1 MKKSLVTLSCVTA
14 LAIISV
20 QQVPSNVFA
29 DETQLVNYVDKDV
42 EVFDGSIYEGA
53 PAPKLNST
61 QNILKDHVTEIQQAP
76 SMKYIHGDGSD
87 MRNVNHDGKLQA
99 PVVLILFEKKN
110 GSISALSGAFVG
122 NRTILTCAH
131 GMLTNQGGNSFDDV
145 VSMKLVIGS
154 NSAVNYGVAGQ
165 PGSYSGTSGWT
176 IDLPKDKVKFF
187 NQQGFSSRPSDGKG
201 TGISWHNDIT
211 AIQTDFNI
219 SLFLKSKGYK
229 NTDFLFLPD
238 GPQTSFQSGKT
249 LQFNGYP
256 APIGPSNVDYQK
268 LKQQIVHGKLYNGT
282 TNRTNNR
289 GTIKYND
296 GSIANNQIEYDQ
308 SVIGGFSGSTMTDEN
323 GTVIGVLQYALDGDG
338 GHGGGT
344 LLDQTTLD
352 WIKGKVKEN
361 QQTGWAQVQGS
372 SDRYYFDA
380 NNGGHFLKN
389 TTRNIG
395 DRKYQFANDGKATDI
410 GPAYTAPNLNDL
422 KAAREASRSTVDEA
436 AKLPIAEI
444 DQYADQ
450 NLANRLKAAK
460 TNLDTIVKDADALIA
475 MKDSD
480 MEAANLQQS
489 RVDQSKND
497 LNSKV
502 EEMKKVLE
510 DFKNAKTKELE
521 KLNASISKASEAL
534 KLEGFNASDTN
545 KDQSLAEKVNKSK
558 DALSKEVEA
567 ANSVKS
573 KAPMFKTS
581 ETDTSKI
588 DAATKDLTDAFN
600 AWKASKVEADKTNL
614 TKAIDL
620 AEKSLDFKADKT
632 YTAESKKSFEDAKS
646 ALENALAKSKEVAK
660 SEIVKSD
667 QSKVDES
674 AKTLVDARNAF
685 ELAKSKLT
693 EVTKTSIDT
702 KKDDVKKDETKKDE
716 TKKDEVKKD
725 EVKKDDVKKDE
736 TKPSTDVKKDEV
748 KKDEVKKDE
757 SKPSTDVKKDEV
769 KKDEVKKDEVK
780 KDEVKTKPSTDV
792 KKDDVK
798 TTPSIESKKDEVKK
812 DDVKK
817 DEVKKDEVKKDD
829 SIGSS
834 KKDEVKKVES
844 IKSSSDSK
852 DDKKTDETKSSSDE
866 VKKTGSIESSKK
878 EEAKKDEVKK
888 DDSKKDEAK
897 KDEVKK
903 DDSKKDE
910 AKKDEVKKDEVKKT
924 SNSLSADQSSK
935 SGKTASSKYADTN
948 EADSATAKIFG
959 SIGLSAVIAAVSAF
973 ILNRKRS
980 TKE

>member
-29 DETQLVNYVDKDV
+29 DETQLVNYVNKDV

-53 PAPKLNST
+53 PAPRLKST

-110 GSISALSGAFVG
+110 GSVSALSGAFVG

-187 NQQGFSSRPSDGKG
+187 NQQGFSSRPEDGKG
-201 TGISWHNDIT
+201 TGIRWHNDIT

-229 NTDFLFLPD
+229 NTDFLYLPD

-289 GTIKYND
+289 GTIRYND
-296 GSIANNQIEYDQ
+296 GSVSNNQIEYDQ

-361 QQTGWAQVQGS
+361 QQTGWAQVEGS
-372 SDRYYFDA
+372 QDRYYFDA

-422 KAAREASRSTVDEA
+422 KSAREASRSTVDEA

-444 DQYADQ
+444 DQYTDQ

-475 MKDSD
+475 MKEAD
-480 MEAANLQQS
+480 MEAANLQQQ

-534 KLEGFNASDTN
+534 KLEGFNASDAN
-545 KDQSLAEKVNKSK
+545 KDQSLAEKVNKAK
-558 DALSKEVEA
+558 DVLSKQVEA

-646 ALENALAKSKEVAK
+646 ALANALAKSKEVAK

-674 AKTLVDARNAF
+674 AKSLVDARNAF
-685 ELAKSKLT
+685 ELSKSKLT

-702 KKDDVKKDETKKDE
+702 
-716 TKKDEVKKD
+716 
-725 EVKKDDVKKDE
+725 KKDDVKKDE

-757 SKPSTDVKKDEV
+757 VKKDESKPSTDVKKDEVKKDEV

-812 DDVKK
+812 DEVKKDDVKK
-817 DEVKKDEVKKDD
+817 DEVKKDDVKKDEVKKDD

-852 DDKKTDETKSSSDE
+852 EDKKTDETKSSSDE
-866 VKKTGSIESSKK
+866 VKKTESIESSKK
-878 EEAKKDEVKK
+878 
-888 DDSKKDEAK
+888 DD
-897 KDEVKK
+897 V
-903 DDSKKDE
+903 
-910 AKKDEVKKDEVKKT
+910 KKDEVKKDEVKKT
-924 SNSLSADQSSK
+924 SNSSSADQSSK

-973 ILNRKRS
+973 ILNRKKS

>member
-14 LAIISV
+14 LAIILV

-29 DETQLVNYVDKDV
+29 DETQLVNYVNKDV
-42 EVFDGSIYEGA
+42 EVFDGSIYEGE
-53 PAPKLNST
+53 PAPRLKST

-99 PVVLILFEKKN
+99 PVVLILFEKRN
-110 GSISALSGAFVG
+110 GTVSALSGAFVG

-131 GMLTNQGGNSFDDV
+131 GLLTNQGGNSFDDV
-145 VSMKLVIGS
+145 VSIKLVIGS

-187 NQQGFSSRPSDGKG
+187 NQQGFSSRPSDDKG

-289 GTIKYND
+289 GTIRYND
-296 GSIANNQIEYDQ
+296 GSVSNNQIEYDQ

-380 NNGGHFLKN
+380 DNGGHFLKN

-395 DRKYQFANDGKATDI
+395 DRKYQFANDGKATDV

-436 AKLPIAEI
+436 AKLPLAEI

-460 TNLDTIVKDADALIA
+460 TNLDTIVKDADVLIA
-475 MKDSD
+475 MKEAD
-480 MEAANLQQS
+480 MESANLQQS

-510 DFKNAKTKELE
+510 DFRNAKTKELE
-521 KLNASISKASEAL
+521 KLNSSISKASEAL

-545 KDQSLAEKVNKSK
+545 KDQSLADKVNKAK
-558 DALSKEVEA
+558 DALSKQVES
-567 ANSVKS
+567 ANSVKA

-600 AWKASKVEADKTNL
+600 AWKTSKVEADKTNL

-646 ALENALAKSKEVAK
+646 ALANALAKSKEVAK

-702 KKDDVKKDETKKDE
+702 KKDDVKKDETKPSTDV
-716 TKKDEVKKD
+716 KKDEVKKD

-769 KKDEVKKDEVK
+769 KKDEVKKD
-780 KDEVKTKPSTDV
+780 D
-792 KKDDVK
+792 
-798 TTPSIESKKDEVKK
+798 
-812 DDVKK
+812 
-817 DEVKKDEVKKDD
+817 VKKDD

-888 DDSKKDEAK
+888 D
-897 KDEVKK
+897 
-903 DDSKKDE
+903 
-910 AKKDEVKKDEVKKT
+910 EVKKDEVKKT

-973 ILNRKRS
+973 VLNRKKS

>member
-29 DETQLVNYVDKDV
+29 DETQLVNYVNKDV
-42 EVFDGSIYEGA
+42 EVFDGSIYEGE
-53 PAPKLNST
+53 PAPKLKST

-99 PVVLILFEKKN
+99 PVVLILFEKRN
-110 GSISALSGAFVG
+110 GTVSALSGAFVG

-289 GTIKYND
+289 GTIRYND
-296 GSIANNQIEYDQ
+296 GSVSNNQIEYDQ

-422 KAAREASRSTVDEA
+422 KSAREASRSTVDEA
-436 AKLPIAEI
+436 AKLPLAEI

-450 NLANRLKAAK
+450 NLADRLKAAK

-475 MKDSD
+475 MKEAD

-497 LNSKV
+497 LNAKV

-521 KLNASISKASEAL
+521 KLNASIGKASEAL
-534 KLEGFNASDTN
+534 KLEGFNASDAN
-545 KDQSLAEKVNKSK
+545 KDQSLADKVNKAK
-558 DALSKEVEA
+558 DALSKQVES
-567 ANSVKS
+567 ANSVKA

-614 TKAIDL
+614 TKSIDL

-646 ALENALAKSKEVAK
+646 ALSNALTKSKEVAK

-693 EVTKTSIDT
+693 EVTKPSIDT
-702 KKDDVKKDETKKDE
+702 KKDD
-716 TKKDEVKKD
+716 
-725 EVKKDDVKKDE
+725 VKKDDVKKDE

-757 SKPSTDVKKDEV
+757 VKKDEVKKDDVKKDDVKTTPSTDVKKDEVKKDEV

-812 DDVKK
+812 DEVKKDDVKK
-817 DEVKKDEVKKDD
+817 DEVKKDDVKKDEVKKDD

-852 DDKKTDETKSSSDE
+852 EDKKTDETKSSSDE
-866 VKKTGSIESSKK
+866 VKKTESIESSKK
-878 EEAKKDEVKK
+878 
-888 DDSKKDEAK
+888 DD
-897 KDEVKK
+897 V
-903 DDSKKDE
+903 
-910 AKKDEVKKDEVKKT
+910 KKDEVKKDEVKKT
-924 SNSLSADQSSK
+924 SNSSSADQSSK

-973 ILNRKRS
+973 ILNRKKS

>member
-29 DETQLVNYVDKDV
+29 DETQLVNYVNKDV
-42 EVFDGSIYEGA
+42 EVFDGSIYEGE
-53 PAPKLNST
+53 PAPRLKST

-110 GSISALSGAFVG
+110 GSVSALSGAFVG

-131 GMLTNQGGNSFDDV
+131 GLLTNQGGNSFDDV

-165 PGSYSGTSGWT
+165 PNSYSGTSGWT

-201 TGISWHNDIT
+201 TGIRWHNDISV
-211 AIQTDFNI
+211 IQTDFNI

-238 GPQTSFQSGKT
+238 GPQTTFQSGKT

-289 GTIKYND
+289 GTIRYND
-296 GSIANNQIEYDQ
+296 GSVANNQIEYDQ
-308 SVIGGFSGSTMTDEN
+308 SVVGGFSGSTMTDEN
-323 GTVIGVLQYALDGDG
+323 GTVIGVLQYALDGEG

-344 LLDQTTLD
+344 LLDQTTLN

-380 NNGGHFLKN
+380 DNGGHFLKN

-395 DRKYQFANDGKATDI
+395 DRKYQFANDGKATDV

-422 KAAREASRSTVDEA
+422 KSAREASRSTVDEA

-460 TNLDTIVKDADALIA
+460 TNLDTIVKDTDALIA
-475 MKDSD
+475 MKEAD
-480 MEAANLQQS
+480 MEAADLQQS

-497 LNSKV
+497 LNAKV

-510 DFKNAKTKELE
+510 DFRNAKTKELE
-521 KLNASISKASEAL
+521 KLNASIGKASEAL
-534 KLEGFNASDTN
+534 KLEGFNASDAN
-545 KDQSLAEKVNKSK
+545 KDQSLADKVNKAK
-558 DALSKEVEA
+558 DALSKQVEA
-567 ANSVKS
+567 ANAVKA

-632 YTAESKKSFEDAKS
+632 YTADSKKAFEDARS
-646 ALENALAKSKEVAK
+646 ALTDALNKSKELSKAEV
-660 SEIVKSD
+660 VKSD

-674 AKTLVDARNAF
+674 TKSLVDARNAF

-693 EVTKTSIDT
+693 EVTKPST
-702 KKDDVKKDETKKDE
+702 
-716 TKKDEVKKD
+716 
-725 EVKKDDVKKDE
+725 DVKKDE

-748 KKDEVKKDE
+748 KKDQT
-757 SKPSTDVKKDEV
+757 KPSTDVKKDEV
-769 KKDEVKKDEVK
+769 KKTDEIKKDQTKPSTDVKKDEVK
-780 KDEVKTKPSTDV
+780 KTDEIKKDDVKKTDEVKKDQTKPSTDVKKDEVKKTDDIKKVESIDASKDSKKDSKIEETKPSTDV

-798 TTPSIESKKDEVKK
+798 NDESDKTKSSSDEVKKTDEVKKDESKKDDVKKDDVKKDEVKK

-817 DEVKKDEVKKDD
+817 DEVKK
-829 SIGSS
+829 
-834 KKDEVKKVES
+834 
-844 IKSSSDSK
+844 
-852 DDKKTDETKSSSDE
+852 
-866 VKKTGSIESSKK
+866 
-878 EEAKKDEVKK
+878 
-888 DDSKKDEAK
+888 
-897 KDEVKK
+897 
-903 DDSKKDE
+903 
-910 AKKDEVKKDEVKKT
+910 T
-924 SNSLSADQSSK
+924 SNSSSTNQSSNSSK
-935 SGKTASSKYADTN
+935 NTSKYADTN
-948 EADSATAKIFG
+948 ESDSNLTKIFG
-959 SIGLSAVIAAVSAF
+959 SIGLASVIAAVSAF
-973 ILNRKRS
+973 ILNRKKS
-980 TKE
+980 SEE

>member
-29 DETQLVNYVDKDV
+29 DETQLVNYVNKDV

-53 PAPKLNST
+53 PAPKLKST

-110 GSISALSGAFVG
+110 GTVSALSGAFVG

-289 GTIKYND
+289 GTIRYND
-296 GSIANNQIEYDQ
+296 GSVSNNQIEYDQ

-422 KAAREASRSTVDEA
+422 KSAREASRSTVDEA

-460 TNLDTIVKDADALIA
+460 TNLDTIVKDADSLIA
-475 MKDSD
+475 MKEAD
-480 MEAANLQQS
+480 MEAANLQQQ

-497 LNSKV
+497 LNAKV

-521 KLNASISKASEAL
+521 KLNASIGKASEAL
-534 KLEGFNASDTN
+534 KLEGFNASDAN
-545 KDQSLAEKVNKSK
+545 KDQSLADKVNKAK
-558 DALSKEVEA
+558 DALSKQVEA

-620 AEKSLDFKADKT
+620 AEKSLDFKADKA

-646 ALENALAKSKEVAK
+646 ALANALTKSKEVAK

-702 KKDDVKKDETKKDE
+702 KKDDVKKDETK
-716 TKKDEVKKD
+716 
-725 EVKKDDVKKDE
+725 
-736 TKPSTDVKKDEV
+736 PSTDVKKDEV
-748 KKDEVKKDE
+748 KKDETKPSTDLKKDDV
-757 SKPSTDVKKDEV
+757 KTTPSTDVKKDEV
-769 KKDEVKKDEVK
+769 KKDDVKKDEVK

-798 TTPSIESKKDEVKK
+798 TTHSTDVKKDEVKKDEVKKDEVKKDEVKKDETRPSTDVKKDEFKKVDSIESSKKDEVKKVESIKSSSESKEDSKIDETKSSSDEVKKTESIESSKK

-817 DEVKKDEVKKDD
+817 DEVKKDEVKKD
-829 SIGSS
+829 
-834 KKDEVKKVES
+834 
-844 IKSSSDSK
+844 
-852 DDKKTDETKSSSDE
+852 
-866 VKKTGSIESSKK
+866 
-878 EEAKKDEVKK
+878 
-888 DDSKKDEAK
+888 
-897 KDEVKK
+897 
-903 DDSKKDE
+903 
-910 AKKDEVKKDEVKKT
+910 EVKKDEVKKT
-924 SNSLSADQSSK
+924 SNSSSTDQSSK
-935 SGKTASSKYADTN
+935 SNNSTSSKYADTN

-973 ILNRKRS
+973 ILNRKKS

>member
-20 QQVPSNVFA
+20 QQVPSDVFA
-29 DETQLVNYVDKDV
+29 DETQLVNYVNKDV

-99 PVVLILFEKKN
+99 PVVLILFEKRN

-122 NRTILTCAH
+122 NRTILTCSH
-131 GMLTNQGGNSFDDV
+131 GLLTSQGGNSFDDV
-145 VSMKLVIGS
+145 VSIKLVIGS
-154 NSAVNYGVAGQ
+154 NSAVNYGNPGQ
-165 PGSYSGTSGWT
+165 PNSYSGTSGWT

-201 TGISWHNDIT
+201 TGIRWHNDISV
-211 AIQTDFNI
+211 IQTDFNI

-238 GPQTSFQSGKT
+238 GPQTTFQSGKT

-256 APIGPSNVDYQK
+256 APIGPTNVDYHK
-268 LKQQIVHGKLYNGT
+268 LKQQLVHGKLYNGT

-289 GTIKYND
+289 GTIKYDD
-296 GSIANNQIEYDQ
+296 GSVANNQIEYDQ
-308 SVIGGFSGSTMTDEN
+308 SVVGGFSGSTMTDEN

-344 LLDQTTLD
+344 LLDQNTLN

-361 QQTGWAQVQGS
+361 QQTGWAQVEGS
-372 SDRYYFDA
+372 PDRYYFDA

-422 KAAREASRSTVDEA
+422 KAAREASKSTVDEA

-444 DQYADQ
+444 DQYVDQ

-460 TNLDTIVKDADALIA
+460 TNLDTIVKDADALIT
-475 MKDSD
+475 MKEAD
-480 MEAANLQQS
+480 MEAAKLQQS

-497 LNSKV
+497 LSSKF

-510 DFKNAKTKELE
+510 DFRNAKTKELE
-521 KLNASISKASEAL
+521 KLNASIGKASEAL

-545 KDQSLAEKVNKSK
+545 KDQSLAEKVNKAK
-558 DALSKEVEA
+558 DSLLKQVEA

-620 AEKSLDFKADKT
+620 AEKSLDFKVDKT
-632 YTAESKKSFEDAKS
+632 YTADSKKSFEDAKS
-646 ALENALAKSKEVAK
+646 ALTNALAKAKEISK
-660 SEIVKSD
+660 SEIAKSD

-674 AKTLVDARNAF
+674 TKTLVDARNAF

-693 EVTKTSIDT
+693 EAAKPLIDT
-702 KKDDVKKDETKKDE
+702 KKDDVKKDD
-716 TKKDEVKKD
+716 VKKD
-725 EVKKDDVKKDE
+725 DVKKDDVKKDE
-736 TKPSTDVKKDEV
+736 TKPSTGVKKDEAKPSTDVKKDDVKKDDVKKDNVKTKPSTDVKKDETKRSTDLKKEDEIKKV
-748 KKDEVKKDE
+748 ESIESSKKDEVKKDE
-757 SKPSTDVKKDEV
+757 SKKDDVKNDEVKKDESKKDEIKNDEVKKDESKKDDVKKDEV

-780 KDEVKTKPSTDV
+780 KDEVK
-792 KKDDVK
+792 K
-798 TTPSIESKKDEVKK
+798 T
-812 DDVKK
+812 
-817 DEVKKDEVKKDD
+817 
-829 SIGSS
+829 
-834 KKDEVKKVES
+834 
-844 IKSSSDSK
+844 SSSS
-852 DDKKTDETKSSSDE
+852 
-866 VKKTGSIESSKK
+866 
-878 EEAKKDEVKK
+878 
-888 DDSKKDEAK
+888 
-897 KDEVKK
+897 
-903 DDSKKDE
+903 
-910 AKKDEVKKDEVKKT
+910 
-924 SNSLSADQSSK
+924 SADQSSK
-935 SGKTASSKYADTN
+935 SNKSASSKYADTN
-948 EADSATAKIFG
+948 EADSNTAKIFG

-973 ILNRKRS
+973 ILNRKKS

>member
-29 DETQLVNYVDKDV
+29 DETQLVNYVNKDV
-42 EVFDGSIYEGA
+42 EVFDGSIYEGT
-53 PAPKLNST
+53 PAPRLNST

-99 PVVLILFEKKN
+99 PVVLILFEKRN
-110 GSISALSGAFVG
+110 GTVSALSGAFVG

-289 GTIKYND
+289 GTIRYND
-296 GSIANNQIEYDQ
+296 GSVSNNQIEYDQ

-323 GTVIGVLQYALDGDG
+323 GIVIGVLQYALDGDG

-395 DRKYQFANDGKATDI
+395 DRKYQFANDGKATDV

-460 TNLDTIVKDADALIA
+460 TNLDTIVKDADSLIS
-475 MKDSD
+475 MKEAD
-480 MEAANLQQS
+480 MEAANLQQQ

-497 LNSKV
+497 LSSKV

-510 DFKNAKTKELE
+510 DFKNAKAKELE
-521 KLNASISKASEAL
+521 KLNASIGKASEAL
-534 KLEGFNASDTN
+534 KLEGFNVSDTN
-545 KDQSLAEKVNKSK
+545 KDQSLADKVNKAK
-558 DALSKEVEA
+558 DALSKQVES
-567 ANSVKS
+567 ANSVKA

-600 AWKASKVEADKTNL
+600 AWKSSKVEADKTNL
-614 TKAIDL
+614 TKTIDL

-632 YTAESKKSFEDAKS
+632 YTADSKKSFEDAKS
-646 ALENALAKSKEVAK
+646 ALANALAKSKEVAK

-702 KKDDVKKDETKKDE
+702 KKDDVKKDETK
-716 TKKDEVKKD
+716 
-725 EVKKDDVKKDE
+725 
-736 TKPSTDVKKDEV
+736 
-748 KKDEVKKDE
+748 
-757 SKPSTDVKKDEV
+757 PSTDVKKDEV

-780 KDEVKTKPSTDV
+780 KDEVKKDEVKKDQTKPSLNVKKDDVKKDEVKKDEVKKDEVETKPSTDV

-812 DDVKK
+812 DEVKKDDVKKDEVKKDEVKK

-852 DDKKTDETKSSSDE
+852 EDKKTDETKSSSDE
-866 VKKTGSIESSKK
+866 VKKTESIESSKK
-878 EEAKKDEVKK
+878 
-888 DDSKKDEAK
+888 DD
-897 KDEVKK
+897 V
-903 DDSKKDE
+903 
-910 AKKDEVKKDEVKKT
+910 KKDEVKKDEVKKT
-924 SNSLSADQSSK
+924 SNSSSADQSSN

-948 EADSATAKIFG
+948 EADSNTAKIFG

-973 ILNRKRS
+973 ILNRKKS

>member
-29 DETQLVNYVDKDV
+29 DETQLVNYVNKDV

-53 PAPKLNST
+53 PAPRLKST

-110 GSISALSGAFVG
+110 GSVSALSGAFVG

-187 NQQGFSSRPSDGKG
+187 NQQGFSSRPEDGKG
-201 TGISWHNDIT
+201 TGIRWHNDIT

-229 NTDFLFLPD
+229 NTDFLYLPD

-289 GTIKYND
+289 GTIRYND
-296 GSIANNQIEYDQ
+296 GSVSNNQIEYDQ

-361 QQTGWAQVQGS
+361 QQTGWAQVEGS
-372 SDRYYFDA
+372 QDRYYFDA

-422 KAAREASRSTVDEA
+422 KSAREASRSTVDEA

-444 DQYADQ
+444 DQYTDQ

-475 MKDSD
+475 MKEAD
-480 MEAANLQQS
+480 MEAANLQQQ

-534 KLEGFNASDTN
+534 KLEGFNASDAN
-545 KDQSLAEKVNKSK
+545 KDQSLAEKVNKAK
-558 DALSKEVEA
+558 DVLSKQVEA

-646 ALENALAKSKEVAK
+646 ALANALAKSKEVAK

-674 AKTLVDARNAF
+674 AKSLVDARNAF
-685 ELAKSKLT
+685 ELSKSKLT

-702 KKDDVKKDETKKDE
+702 
-716 TKKDEVKKD
+716 
-725 EVKKDDVKKDE
+725 KKDDVKKDE

-757 SKPSTDVKKDEV
+757 VKKDESKPSTDV

-812 DDVKK
+812 DEVKK
-817 DEVKKDEVKKDD
+817 DDVKKDEVKKDD

-852 DDKKTDETKSSSDE
+852 EDKKTDETKSSSDE
-866 VKKTGSIESSKK
+866 VKKTESIESSKK
-878 EEAKKDEVKK
+878 
-888 DDSKKDEAK
+888 DD
-897 KDEVKK
+897 V
-903 DDSKKDE
+903 
-910 AKKDEVKKDEVKKT
+910 KKDEVKKDEVKKT
-924 SNSLSADQSSK
+924 SNSSSADQSSK

-973 ILNRKRS
+973 ILNRKKS

>member
-29 DETQLVNYVDKDV
+29 DETQLVNYVNKDV
-42 EVFDGSIYEGA
+42 EVFDGSIYEGE
-53 PAPKLNST
+53 PAPKLKST

-131 GMLTNQGGNSFDDV
+131 GLLTNQGGNSFDDV

-289 GTIKYND
+289 GTIRYND
-296 GSIANNQIEYDQ
+296 GSVSNNQIEYDQ

-361 QQTGWAQVQGS
+361 QQTGWAQVEGS
-372 SDRYYFDA
+372 QDRYYFDA

-422 KAAREASRSTVDEA
+422 KSAREASRSTVDEA

-444 DQYADQ
+444 DQYTDQ

-475 MKDSD
+475 MKEAD
-480 MEAANLQQS
+480 MESANLQQS

-510 DFKNAKTKELE
+510 DFRNAKTKELE
-521 KLNASISKASEAL
+521 KLNSSISKASESL
-534 KLEGFNASDTN
+534 KLEGFNASDAN
-545 KDQSLAEKVNKSK
+545 KDQSLAEKVNKAK
-558 DALSKEVEA
+558 DVLSKQVEA

-632 YTAESKKSFEDAKS
+632 YTADSKKSFEDAKS
-646 ALENALAKSKEVAK
+646 ALANALTKSKEVAK

-693 EVTKTSIDT
+693 EVTKPSIDT
-702 KKDDVKKDETKKDE
+702 KKDDT
-716 TKKDEVKKD
+716 
-725 EVKKDDVKKDE
+725 KKDE

-748 KKDEVKKDE
+748 KKDEVKKDDVKKDE
-757 SKPSTDVKKDEV
+757 TTPSTDVKKDEVKTTPSTDVKKDEV

-798 TTPSIESKKDEVKK
+798 TTPSIESKKDDVKK

-866 VKKTGSIESSKK
+866 VKTTESIESSKK
-878 EEAKKDEVKK
+878 
-888 DDSKKDEAK
+888 DDI
-897 KDEVKK
+897 
-903 DDSKKDE
+903 
-910 AKKDEVKKDEVKKT
+910 KKDEVKKDEVKKT
-924 SNSLSADQSSK
+924 SNSSSADQSSK

>member
-29 DETQLVNYVDKDV
+29 DETQLVNYVNKDV

-99 PVVLILFEKKN
+99 PVVLILFEKRN
-110 GSISALSGAFVG
+110 GTVSALSGAFVG
-122 NRTILTCAH
+122 NRTILTCSH
-131 GMLTNQGGNSFDDV
+131 GLLTNQGGNSFDDV
-145 VSMKLVIGS
+145 VRMKLVIGS
-154 NSAVNYGVAGQ
+154 NSAVNYGTVGHV
-165 PGSYSGTSGWT
+165 GDFSGTSGWT

-187 NQQGFSSRPSDGKG
+187 NQQGFSSRPEDGKG
-201 TGISWHNDIT
+201 TGIRWHNDISV
-211 AIQTDFNI
+211 IQTDFNI

-238 GPQTSFQSGKT
+238 GPQTTFQSGKT

-282 TNRTNNR
+282 TDRTNNR

-395 DRKYQFANDGKATDI
+395 DRKYQFANDGKATDV

-422 KAAREASRSTVDEA
+422 KSAREASRSTVDEA

-460 TNLDTIVKDADALIA
+460 TNLDTIIKDADALIA
-475 MKDSD
+475 MKESD
-480 MEAANLQQS
+480 MEAANLQQQ

-510 DFKNAKTKELE
+510 DFKNTKTKELE
-521 KLNASISKASEAL
+521 KLNASIGKASEAL

-545 KDQSLAEKVNKSK
+545 KDQSLADKVNKAK

-581 ETDTSKI
+581 ETDTSKL

-600 AWKASKVEADKTNL
+600 AWKVSKVEADKTNL

-646 ALENALAKSKEVAK
+646 ALVNALAKSKEVAK

-702 KKDDVKKDETKKDE
+702 KKDDVKKDETKPSTDV
-716 TKKDEVKKD
+716 KKDEVKKD

-748 KKDEVKKDE
+748 KTT
-757 SKPSTDVKKDEV
+757 PSTDVKKDEV

-798 TTPSIESKKDEVKK
+798 TTPSIESKKDDVKKDEVKK
-812 DDVKK
+812 DEVKKDEVKKDEVKK

-844 IKSSSDSK
+844 IKSSSDSEE
-852 DDKKTDETKSSSDE
+852 DKKTDETKSSSDE
-866 VKKTGSIESSKK
+866 VKKTESIESSKK
-878 EEAKKDEVKK
+878 DDVKKDEVKQ
-888 DDSKKDEAK
+888 
-897 KDEVKK
+897 
-903 DDSKKDE
+903 
-910 AKKDEVKKDEVKKT
+910 DEVKKT
-924 SNSLSADQSSK
+924 SNSSSADQSSK

-948 EADSATAKIFG
+948 EADSNIAKIFG

-973 ILNRKRS
+973 ILNRKKS

>member
-29 DETQLVNYVDKDV
+29 DETQLVNYVNKDV
-42 EVFDGSIYEGA
+42 EVFDGSIYEGE
-53 PAPKLNST
+53 PAPRLKST

-131 GMLTNQGGNSFDDV
+131 GLLTNQGGNSFDDV

-289 GTIKYND
+289 GTIRYND
-296 GSIANNQIEYDQ
+296 GSVSNNQIEYDQ

-395 DRKYQFANDGKATDI
+395 DRKYQFANDGKATDV

-436 AKLPIAEI
+436 AKLPLAEI

-460 TNLDTIVKDADALIA
+460 TNLDTIVKDADSLIS
-475 MKDSD
+475 MKESD
-480 MEAANLQQS
+480 MEAANLQQQ

-497 LNSKV
+497 LNAKV

-534 KLEGFNASDTN
+534 KLEGFNASDAN
-545 KDQSLAEKVNKSK
+545 KDQSLADKVNKAK
-558 DALSKEVEA
+558 DALSKQVES
-567 ANSVKS
+567 ANSVKA

-632 YTAESKKSFEDAKS
+632 YTADSKKSFEDAKS
-646 ALENALAKSKEVAK
+646 ALTDALNKSKELSKAEV
-660 SEIVKSD
+660 VKSD

-702 KKDDVKKDETKKDE
+702 KKDDVKKDETKPSTD
-716 TKKDEVKKD
+716 VKKD
-725 EVKKDDVKKDE
+725 DVKKDDVKKDDVKKDDVKKDDVKKDE
-736 TKPSTDVKKDEV
+736 TKPSTDM
-748 KKDEVKKDE
+748 
-757 SKPSTDVKKDEV
+757 
-769 KKDEVKKDEVK
+769 KKDEVK

-798 TTPSIESKKDEVKK
+798 TTPSIESKKDDVKKDEVKK

-852 DDKKTDETKSSSDE
+852 EDKKTDETKSSSDE
-866 VKKTGSIESSKK
+866 VKKTESIESSKK
-878 EEAKKDEVKK
+878 DEAKKDE
-888 DDSKKDEAK
+888 SKKDEAK

-903 DDSKKDE
+903 
-910 AKKDEVKKDEVKKT
+910 T
-924 SNSLSADQSSK
+924 SNSSSADQSSK

-973 ILNRKRS
+973 ILNRKKS

>member
-29 DETQLVNYVDKDV
+29 DETQLVNYVNKDV

-53 PAPKLNST
+53 PAPRLNST

-131 GMLTNQGGNSFDDV
+131 GLLTNQGGNSFDDV

-229 NTDFLFLPD
+229 NTDFLYLPD

-289 GTIKYND
+289 GTIRYND
-296 GSIANNQIEYDQ
+296 GSVSNNQIEYDQ

-344 LLDQTTLD
+344 LLDQNTLD

-361 QQTGWAQVQGS
+361 QQTGWAQVEGS
-372 SDRYYFDA
+372 PDRYYFDA

-395 DRKYQFANDGKATDI
+395 DRKYQFANDGKATDV

-422 KAAREASRSTVDEA
+422 KSAREASRSTVDEA
-436 AKLPIAEI
+436 AKLPLAEI

-475 MKDSD
+475 MKEAD

-497 LNSKV
+497 LNAKV

-534 KLEGFNASDTN
+534 KLEGFNASDAN
-545 KDQSLAEKVNKSK
+545 KDQSLADKVNKAK
-558 DALSKEVEA
+558 DDLSKQVEA

-646 ALENALAKSKEVAK
+646 ALSNALTKSKEVAK

-702 KKDDVKKDETKKDE
+702 KKDDVKKDETKPSTDV
-716 TKKDEVKKD
+716 KKDEVKKD

-757 SKPSTDVKKDEV
+757 VKTTPSTDVKKDEV

-792 KKDDVK
+792 KKDEVK

-812 DDVKK
+812 DDVKKDEVKK

-852 DDKKTDETKSSSDE
+852 EDKKTDETKSSSDE
-866 VKKTGSIESSKK
+866 DKKTESIES
-878 EEAKKDEVKK
+878 
-888 DDSKKDEAK
+888 SKKDEAK
-897 KDEVKK
+897 KDE
-903 DDSKKDE
+903 SKKDE
-910 AKKDEVKKDEVKKT
+910 VEKDEVKKT
-924 SNSLSADQSSK
+924 SDSSSADQSSK
-935 SGKTASSKYADTN
+935 SSKSTSSKYADTN
-948 EADSATAKIFG
+948 EADSNTAKIFG

-973 ILNRKRS
+973 ILNRKKS

>member
-29 DETQLVNYVDKDV
+29 DETQLVNYVNKDV

-53 PAPKLNST
+53 PAPKLKST

-110 GSISALSGAFVG
+110 GTVSALSGAFVG

-289 GTIKYND
+289 GTIRYND
-296 GSIANNQIEYDQ
+296 GSVSNNQIEYDQ

-344 LLDQTTLD
+344 LLDQNTLD

-422 KAAREASRSTVDEA
+422 KSAREASRSTVDEA
-436 AKLPIAEI
+436 AKLPLAEI

-460 TNLDTIVKDADALIA
+460 TNLDTIVKDADSLIS
-475 MKDSD
+475 MKESD

-521 KLNASISKASEAL
+521 RLNASIGKASEAL

-545 KDQSLAEKVNKSK
+545 KDQSLAEKVNKAK
-558 DALSKEVEA
+558 DALSKQVES
-567 ANSVKS
+567 ANSVKA

-620 AEKSLDFKADKT
+620 AEESLDFKADKT

-646 ALENALAKSKEVAK
+646 ALSNALAKAKEVSK

-667 QSKVDES
+667 QSKVDDA
-674 AKTLVDARNAF
+674 AKSLVDARNAF

-702 KKDDVKKDETKKDE
+702 KKDDVKKDETKPSTD
-716 TKKDEVKKD
+716 
-725 EVKKDDVKKDE
+725 VKKDDVKKNE

-748 KKDEVKKDE
+748 KTTPSTDVKKDEVKTT
-757 SKPSTDVKKDEV
+757 PSTDVKKDEV

-780 KDEVKTKPSTDV
+780 KDEVKTRPSTDV

-798 TTPSIESKKDEVKK
+798 TTPSIESKKDDVKK
-812 DDVKK
+812 DD
-817 DEVKKDEVKKDD
+817 VKKDEVKKDD

-888 DDSKKDEAK
+888 DDSKKDE
-897 KDEVKK
+897 
-903 DDSKKDE
+903 
-910 AKKDEVKKDEVKKT
+910 VKKT
-924 SNSLSADQSSK
+924 SNSSSTDQSSK

>member
-29 DETQLVNYVDKDV
+29 DETQLVNYVNEDV

-53 PAPKLNST
+53 PAPKLKST

-76 SMKYIHGDGSD
+76 SFKYIHGDGSD

-99 PVVLILFEKKN
+99 PVVLILFEKRN
-110 GSISALSGAFVG
+110 GSVSALSGAFVG

-131 GMLTNQGGNSFDDV
+131 GLLTNQGENSFDDV

-154 NSAVNYGVAGQ
+154 NSAVNYGVTGQ
-165 PGSYSGTSGWT
+165 RGSYSGTSGWT

-187 NQQGFSSRPSDGKG
+187 NQQGFSSRPSNGKG
-201 TGISWHNDIT
+201 TGISWHNDISI
-211 AIQTDFNI
+211 IQTDFNI

-256 APIGPSNVDYQK
+256 APIGPTNVDYHK
-268 LKQQIVHGKLYNGT
+268 LKQQLVHGKLYNGT

-289 GTIKYND
+289 GTIKYDD
-296 GSIANNQIEYDQ
+296 GSVANNQIEYDQ
-308 SVIGGFSGSTMTDEN
+308 SVVGGFSGSSMTDEN

-344 LLDQTTLD
+344 LLDQNTLN

-361 QQTGWAQVQGS
+361 QQTGWAQVEGS
-372 SDRYYFDA
+372 PDRYYFDA

-422 KAAREASRSTVDEA
+422 KAAREASKSTVDEA

-450 NLANRLKAAK
+450 NLANRLKTAK

-497 LNSKV
+497 LNAKV
-502 EEMKKVLE
+502 DEMKKVLE
-510 DFKNAKTKELE
+510 DFKNAKTKDLE
-521 KLNASISKASEAL
+521 KLNASIGKASEAL
-534 KLEGFNASDTN
+534 KLEGFNASDEN
-545 KDQSLAEKVNKSK
+545 KDQSLAEKVNKAK
-558 DALSKEVEA
+558 DALSKQFEA
-567 ANSVKS
+567 ANLVKS

-588 DAATKDLTDAFN
+588 DSATKDLTDAFN

-614 TKAIDL
+614 TKSIDL

-632 YTAESKKSFEDAKS
+632 YTADSKKSFDDAKS
-646 ALENALAKSKEVAK
+646 ALSNALAKSKEVAK

-693 EVTKTSIDT
+693 EVTKPSIDT
-702 KKDDVKKDETKKDE
+702 KKDDVKKDETKPSADA
-716 TKKDEVKKD
+716 
-725 EVKKDDVKKDE
+725 KKDDVKKDETKPSADVKKDDIEKTE

-748 KKDEVKKDE
+748 KKDEVEKDE
-757 SKPSTDVKKDEV
+757 VKTTPSIESKKDEV

-780 KDEVKTKPSTDV
+780 KDEVK
-792 KKDDVK
+792 K
-798 TTPSIESKKDEVKK
+798 TESIE
-812 DDVKK
+812 
-817 DEVKKDEVKKDD
+817 
-829 SIGSS
+829 SS

-844 IKSSSDSK
+844 IKSSSESK
-852 DDKKTDETKSSSDE
+852 EDHKVDETKSSSDE
-866 VKKTGSIESSKK
+866 VKKTESIESS
-878 EEAKKDEVKK
+878 KKDEVKK
-888 DDSKKDEAK
+888 D
-897 KDEVKK
+897 EV
-903 DDSKKDE
+903 
-910 AKKDEVKKDEVKKT
+910 KKDEVKKDEVKKT
-924 SNSLSADQSSK
+924 SNSSSAAQIKGKTPAEYAETNEK
-935 SGKTASSKYADTN
+935 SGIVYSILGLIGAAALIESIKRRKQSK
-948 EADSATAKIFG
+948 
-959 SIGLSAVIAAVSAF
+959 
-973 ILNRKRS
+973 
-980 TKE
+980 

>member
-29 DETQLVNYVDKDV
+29 DETQLVNYANKDV

-53 PAPKLNST
+53 PAPRLKST
-61 QNILKDHVTEIQQAP
+61 QNILKDHVTEIQQSP

-99 PVVLILFEKKN
+99 PVVLILFEKKD
-110 GSISALSGAFVG
+110 GAVSALSGAFVG

-131 GMLTNQGGNSFDDV
+131 GLLTNQGGNSFDDV

-165 PGSYSGTSGWT
+165 PNSYSGTSGWT

-187 NQQGFSSRPSDGKG
+187 NQQGFSIRPADGKG
-201 TGISWHNDIT
+201 PGISWHNDIT

-256 APIGPSNVDYQK
+256 APIGPKNVDYQK

-282 TNRTNNR
+282 TNRTVNK
-289 GTIKYND
+289 GTIRYND
-296 GSIANNQIEYDQ
+296 GSVSNNQIEYDQ

-395 DRKYQFANDGKATDI
+395 DRKYQFANDGKATDV

-422 KAAREASRSTVDEA
+422 KSAREASKSTVDEA
-436 AKLPIAEI
+436 SEFDAASP
-444 DQYADQ
+444 DQYMSPELAKRFSAART
-450 NLANRLKAAK
+450 NLA
-460 TNLDTIVKDADALIA
+460 TIIKDADTLLS
-475 MKDSD
+475 MKESD
-480 MEAANLQQS
+480 MEAANLQQQ

-497 LNSKV
+497 LNAKV
-502 EEMKKVLE
+502 EEMKKLVDE
-510 DFKNAKTKELE
+510 VKNAKTKELE
-521 KLNASISKASEAL
+521 KLNASIGKASEAL
-534 KLEGFNASDTN
+534 KLEGFDVNDQN
-545 KDQSLAEKVNKSK
+545 KDKSLTDKVTQSK
-558 DALSKEVEA
+558 DRLSKLTA
-567 ANSVKS
+567 DKSTIKSVFPLIKT
-573 KAPMFKTS
+573 ADLNTS
-581 ETDTSKI
+581 EI
-588 DAATKDLTDAFN
+588 DAATKDLTDVFN
-600 AWKASKVEADKTNL
+600 AWKSSKVEADKTNL

-632 YTAESKKSFEDAKS
+632 YTADSKKSFDDAKS
-646 ALENALAKSKEVAK
+646 ALTDALNKSKELSKAEV
-660 SEIVKSD
+660 VKSD

-674 AKTLVDARNAF
+674 AKSLVDARNAF

-693 EVTKTSIDT
+693 EVTKPST
-702 KKDDVKKDETKKDE
+702 DVKKDQ
-716 TKKDEVKKD
+716 
-725 EVKKDDVKKDE
+725 

-748 KKDEVKKDE
+748 KKDQTKLSTDVKKD
-757 SKPSTDVKKDEV
+757 DVKKDEV
-769 KKDEVKKDEVK
+769 KKTDEVKKDQ
-780 KDEVKTKPSTDV
+780 TKPSTDV

-798 TTPSIESKKDEVKK
+798 KTDEVKKDQTKPSLDVKKDDVKKEEVKKDEVKKTDEIKKVESIDASKDSKKDSKIEETKPSTDVKKDESDETKSSSDEVKK

-817 DEVKKDEVKKDD
+817 DE
-829 SIGSS
+829 S
-834 KKDEVKKVES
+834 KKDES
-844 IKSSSDSK
+844 
-852 DDKKTDETKSSSDE
+852 
-866 VKKTGSIESSKK
+866 
-878 EEAKKDEVKK
+878 KK
-888 DDSKKDEAK
+888 DDSKKND
-897 KDEVKK
+897 VKK
-903 DDSKKDE
+903 DD
-910 AKKDEVKKDEVKKT
+910 VKKDKAEKDKVKKT
-924 SNSLSADQSSK
+924 SNSSSTNQSSNSNK
-935 SGKTASSKYADTN
+935 NTSKYADTN
-948 EADSATAKIFG
+948 ESDSNLTKIFG
-959 SIGLSAVIAAVSAF
+959 SIGLASVIAAVSAF
-973 ILNRKRS
+973 ILNRKKS
-980 TKE
+980 SEE

>member
-29 DETQLVNYVDKDV
+29 DETQLVNYVNKDV
-42 EVFDGSIYEGA
+42 EVFDGSIYEGE
-53 PAPKLNST
+53 PAPRLKST

-131 GMLTNQGGNSFDDV
+131 GLLTNQGGNSFDDV

-289 GTIKYND
+289 GTIRYND
-296 GSIANNQIEYDQ
+296 GSVSNNQIEYDQ

-361 QQTGWAQVQGS
+361 QQTGWTQVEGS
-372 SDRYYFDA
+372 QDRYYFDA

-395 DRKYQFANDGKATDI
+395 DRKYQFANDGKATDV

-422 KAAREASRSTVDEA
+422 KSAREASRSTVDEA

-460 TNLDTIVKDADALIA
+460 TNLDTIVKDADSLIA
-475 MKDSD
+475 MKEAD
-480 MEAANLQQS
+480 MEAANLQQQ

-497 LNSKV
+497 LNAKV

-521 KLNASISKASEAL
+521 KLNASIGKASEAL
-534 KLEGFNASDTN
+534 KLEGFNASDAN
-545 KDQSLAEKVNKSK
+545 KDQSLADKVNKAK
-558 DALSKEVEA
+558 DALSKQVEA

-632 YTAESKKSFEDAKS
+632 YTADSKKSFEDAKS
-646 ALENALAKSKEVAK
+646 ALANALAKSKEVAK

-674 AKTLVDARNAF
+674 AKTLADARNAF

-693 EVTKTSIDT
+693 EVTKPSIDT
-702 KKDDVKKDETKKDE
+702 KKDDT
-716 TKKDEVKKD
+716 
-725 EVKKDDVKKDE
+725 KKDE

-748 KKDEVKKDE
+748 KKDETKPSTDLKKDE
-757 SKPSTDVKKDEV
+757 VKTTPSTDVKKDEV
-769 KKDEVKKDEVK
+769 KKDEVKKTETKPSTDLK

-798 TTPSIESKKDEVKK
+798 TTPSIESKKDDVKK

-888 DDSKKDEAK
+888 DDSKKDE
-897 KDEVKK
+897 D
-903 DDSKKDE
+903 
-910 AKKDEVKKDEVKKT
+910 KKDEVKKDEVKKT

>member
-29 DETQLVNYVDKDV
+29 DETQLVNYVNKDV

-131 GMLTNQGGNSFDDV
+131 GLLTNQGGNSFDDV

-289 GTIKYND
+289 GTIRYND
-296 GSIANNQIEYDQ
+296 GSVSNNQIEYDQ

-395 DRKYQFANDGKATDI
+395 DRKYQFANDGKATDV

-422 KAAREASRSTVDEA
+422 KSAREASRSTVDEA
-436 AKLPIAEI
+436 AKLPLAEI

-460 TNLDTIVKDADALIA
+460 TNLDTIVKDADSLIS
-475 MKDSD
+475 MKESD
-480 MEAANLQQS
+480 MEAANLQQT

-497 LNSKV
+497 LNAKV

-510 DFKNAKTKELE
+510 DFRNAKTKELE
-521 KLNASISKASEAL
+521 KLNASIGKASEAL
-534 KLEGFNASDTN
+534 KLEGFNASDAN
-545 KDQSLAEKVNKSK
+545 KDQSLADKVNKAK
-558 DALSKEVEA
+558 DALSKQVES
-567 ANSVKS
+567 ANSVKA

-600 AWKASKVEADKTNL
+600 AWKSSKVEADKTNL

-646 ALENALAKSKEVAK
+646 ALANALAKSKEVAK

-674 AKTLVDARNAF
+674 AKALVDARNAF

-693 EVTKTSIDT
+693 EVAKPSIDT
-702 KKDDVKKDETKKDE
+702 KKDETKPSTDA
-716 TKKDEVKKD
+716 KKD

-748 KKDEVKKDE
+748 KTKPSTDVKKDETKPSTDVKKDEVKTTPSTDVKKDEVKKDE
-757 SKPSTDVKKDEV
+757 VKKDETKPSTDVKKDEVKKVDSIESSKKDEVKKVESIKSSSDSKEDGKVDETKSSSDEVKKTESIESSKKDDSKKDDSKKDDSKKDDVKKDEV

-780 KDEVKTKPSTDV
+780 KDD
-792 KKDDVK
+792 
-798 TTPSIESKKDEVKK
+798 
-812 DDVKK
+812 
-817 DEVKKDEVKKDD
+817 
-829 SIGSS
+829 
-834 KKDEVKKVES
+834 
-844 IKSSSDSK
+844 
-852 DDKKTDETKSSSDE
+852 
-866 VKKTGSIESSKK
+866 
-878 EEAKKDEVKK
+878 
-888 DDSKKDEAK
+888 
-897 KDEVKK
+897 
-903 DDSKKDE
+903 
-910 AKKDEVKKDEVKKT
+910 VKKT
-924 SNSLSADQSSK
+924 SNSSSADQSSK
-935 SGKTASSKYADTN
+935 SSKSTSSKYADTN
-948 EADSATAKIFG
+948 EADSNTAKIFG

-973 ILNRKRS
+973 ILNRKKS

>member
-1 MKKSLVTLSCVTA
+1 MKKSLVTLSCVTT
-14 LAIISV
+14 LAIISA

-29 DETQLVNYVDKDV
+29 DETQLVNYANKDV

-53 PAPKLNST
+53 PAPRLKST
-61 QNILKDHVTEIQQAP
+61 QNILKDHVTEVRQAP
-76 SMKYIHGDGSD
+76 SLKYIHGDGSD

-99 PVVLILFEKKN
+99 PTVLILFEKSD
-110 GSISALSGAFVG
+110 GSVLALSGSFVG

-131 GMLTNQGGNSFDDV
+131 GLLTNQGGNSFDDV

-154 NSAVNYGVAGQ
+154 NSAVDYGVAGQ
-165 PGSYSGTSGWT
+165 PRSYSGSSGWT

-187 NQQGFSSRPSDGKG
+187 NQQGFSSRPVDGKG
-201 TGISWHNDIT
+201 PGISWHNDISV
-211 AIQTDFNI
+211 IQTDFNI

-238 GPQTSFQSGKT
+238 GPQTAFQSGKT

-256 APIGPSNVDYQK
+256 APIDPTSVDYHK

-289 GTIKYND
+289 GTIEYAD
-296 GSIANNQIEYDQ
+296 GSVSNNQIEYDQ
-308 SVIGGFSGSTMTDEN
+308 SVVGGFSGSTMTDEN

-344 LLDQTTLD
+344 LLDQRTLD

-361 QQTGWAQVQGS
+361 QQTGWAQVEGS
-372 SDRYYFDA
+372 QDRYYFDA

-410 GPAYTAPNLNDL
+410 GPVYTAPNLNDL
-422 KAAREASRSTVDEA
+422 KAAREASKSTVDEA

-450 NLANRLKAAK
+450 NLANRLKSAK
-460 TNLDTIVKDADALIA
+460 TNLDAITNDADALIA
-475 MKDSD
+475 MK
-480 MEAANLQQS
+480 EADVKAADLQQS

-502 EEMKKVLE
+502 EEMKKALA
-510 DFKNAKTKELE
+510 DFRNAKTKELE
-521 KLNASISKASEAL
+521 KLNASIGKASEAL
-534 KLEGFNASDTN
+534 KLEGFNASDVN
-545 KDQSLAEKVNKSK
+545 KDQSLADKVNKAK
-558 DALSKEVEA
+558 DALSKQVES

-581 ETDTSKI
+581 EADTSKI
-588 DAATKDLTDAFN
+588 DAAIKDLTDAFN
-600 AWKASKVEADKTNL
+600 TWKSSKVESDKSNL

-646 ALENALAKSKEVAK
+646 ALSNALAKSKEISK

-674 AKTLVDARNAF
+674 TKTLADARNAF

-693 EVTKTSIDT
+693 EVAKSLID
-702 KKDDVKKDETKKDE
+702 K
-716 TKKDEVKKD
+716 
-725 EVKKDDVKKDE
+725 KKDDVKKDE
-736 TKPSTDVKKDEV
+736 TKPSTDIKNDDVEKDE
-748 KKDEVKKDE
+748 
-757 SKPSTDVKKDEV
+757 
-769 KKDEVKKDEVK
+769 
-780 KDEVKTKPSTDV
+780 TKPSTDIKKDDA

-798 TTPSIESKKDEVKK
+798 KDDEVKK
-812 DDVKK
+812 DDVEK
-817 DEVKKDEVKKDD
+817 DEV
-829 SIGSS
+829 
-834 KKDEVKKVES
+834 
-844 IKSSSDSK
+844 
-852 DDKKTDETKSSSDE
+852 
-866 VKKTGSIESSKK
+866 
-878 EEAKKDEVKK
+878 
-888 DDSKKDEAK
+888 KKDEAK
-897 KDEVKK
+897 KDEA
-903 DDSKKDE
+903 E
-910 AKKDEVKKDEVKKT
+910 KT
-924 SNSLSADQSSK
+924 SNSSSADQSSK
-935 SGKTASSKYADTN
+935 SNKSTSSKYADTN
-948 EADSATAKIFG
+948 EADSNITKIFG
-959 SIGLSAVIAAVSAF
+959 LIGLSAVIAAVSKS
-973 ILNRKRS
+973 ILNRKKK

>member
-29 DETQLVNYVDKDV
+29 DETQLVNYVNKDV
-42 EVFDGSIYEGA
+42 EVFDGSIYEGE
-53 PAPKLNST
+53 PAPRLKST

-131 GMLTNQGGNSFDDV
+131 GLLTNQGGNSFDDV

-289 GTIKYND
+289 GTIRYND
-296 GSIANNQIEYDQ
+296 GSVSNNQIEYDQ

-361 QQTGWAQVQGS
+361 QQTGWAQVEGS
-372 SDRYYFDA
+372 QDRYYFDA

-450 NLANRLKAAK
+450 NLANKLKAAK

-475 MKDSD
+475 MKEAD
-480 MEAANLQQS
+480 MESANLQQS

-497 LNSKV
+497 LNAKV

-521 KLNASISKASEAL
+521 KLNASIGKASEAL
-534 KLEGFNASDTN
+534 KLEGFNASDAN
-545 KDQSLAEKVNKSK
+545 KDQSLAEKVNKAK
-558 DALSKEVEA
+558 DVLSKQVEA

-588 DAATKDLTDAFN
+588 DATTKDLTDAFN

-646 ALENALAKSKEVAK
+646 ALSNALTKSKEVAK

-674 AKTLVDARNAF
+674 AKALVDARNAF

-702 KKDDVKKDETKKDE
+702 KKDDVKKDETKPSTDV
-716 TKKDEVKKD
+716 KKDEVKKD
-725 EVKKDDVKKDE
+725 ETKPSTDLKKDE
-736 TKPSTDVKKDEV
+736 VKTTPSTDVKKDEV
-748 KKDEVKKDE
+748 KKDEVKKTE
-757 SKPSTDVKKDEV
+757 TKPSTDL
-769 KKDEVKKDEVK
+769 K

-798 TTPSIESKKDEVKK
+798 TTPSIESKKDDVKK

-817 DEVKKDEVKKDD
+817 DDVKKGEVKKDEVKKDD

-903 DDSKKDE
+903 D
-910 AKKDEVKKDEVKKT
+910 EVKKT

-935 SGKTASSKYADTN
+935 SSKSTSSKYADTN

>member
-29 DETQLVNYVDKDV
+29 DETQLVNYVNKDV
-42 EVFDGSIYEGA
+42 EVFDGSIYEGE
-53 PAPKLNST
+53 PAPRLKST

-110 GSISALSGAFVG
+110 GSVSALSGAFVG

-131 GMLTNQGGNSFDDV
+131 GLLTNQGGNSFDDV

-165 PGSYSGTSGWT
+165 PNSYSGTSGWT

-201 TGISWHNDIT
+201 TGIRWHNDISV
-211 AIQTDFNI
+211 IQTDFNI

-238 GPQTSFQSGKT
+238 GPQTTFQSGKT

-289 GTIKYND
+289 GTIRYND
-296 GSIANNQIEYDQ
+296 GSVANNQIEYDQ
-308 SVIGGFSGSTMTDEN
+308 SVVGGFSGSTMTDEN
-323 GTVIGVLQYALDGDG
+323 GTVIGVLQYALDGEG

-344 LLDQTTLD
+344 LLDQTTLN

-380 NNGGHFLKN
+380 DNGGHFLKN

-395 DRKYQFANDGKATDI
+395 DRKYQFANDGKATDV

-422 KAAREASRSTVDEA
+422 KSAREASRSTVDEA

-460 TNLDTIVKDADALIA
+460 TNLDTIVKDTDALIA
-475 MKDSD
+475 MKEAD
-480 MEAANLQQS
+480 MEAADLQQS

-497 LNSKV
+497 LNAKV

-510 DFKNAKTKELE
+510 DFRNAKTKELE
-521 KLNASISKASEAL
+521 KLNASIGKASEAL
-534 KLEGFNASDTN
+534 KLEGFNASDAN
-545 KDQSLAEKVNKSK
+545 KDQSLADKVNKAK
-558 DALSKEVEA
+558 DALSKQVEA
-567 ANSVKS
+567 ANAVKA

-632 YTAESKKSFEDAKS
+632 YTADSKKAFEDARS
-646 ALENALAKSKEVAK
+646 ALTDALNKSKELSKAEV
-660 SEIVKSD
+660 VKSD

-674 AKTLVDARNAF
+674 TKSLVDARNAF

-693 EVTKTSIDT
+693 EVTKPST
-702 KKDDVKKDETKKDE
+702 
-716 TKKDEVKKD
+716 
-725 EVKKDDVKKDE
+725 DVKKDE

-748 KKDEVKKDE
+748 KKDQT
-757 SKPSTDVKKDEV
+757 KPSTDVKKDEV
-769 KKDEVKKDEVK
+769 KKTDEIKKDQTKPSTDVKKDEVK
-780 KDEVKTKPSTDV
+780 KTDEIKKDDVKKTDEVKKDQTKPSTDVKKDEVKKTDDIKKVESIDASKDSKKDSKIEETKPSTDV

-798 TTPSIESKKDEVKK
+798 NDESDKTKSSSDEVKKTDEVKKDESKKDDVKK

-817 DEVKKDEVKKDD
+817 DEVKK
-829 SIGSS
+829 
-834 KKDEVKKVES
+834 
-844 IKSSSDSK
+844 
-852 DDKKTDETKSSSDE
+852 
-866 VKKTGSIESSKK
+866 
-878 EEAKKDEVKK
+878 
-888 DDSKKDEAK
+888 
-897 KDEVKK
+897 
-903 DDSKKDE
+903 
-910 AKKDEVKKDEVKKT
+910 T
-924 SNSLSADQSSK
+924 SNSSSTNQSSNSSK
-935 SGKTASSKYADTN
+935 NTSKYADTN
-948 EADSATAKIFG
+948 ESDSNLTKIFG
-959 SIGLSAVIAAVSAF
+959 SIGLASVIAAVSAF
-973 ILNRKRS
+973 ILNRKKS
-980 TKE
+980 SEE

>member
-29 DETQLVNYVDKDV
+29 DETQLVNYVNKDV
-42 EVFDGSIYEGA
+42 EVFDGSIYEGE
-53 PAPKLNST
+53 PAPRLKST

-131 GMLTNQGGNSFDDV
+131 GLLTNQGGNSFDDV

-289 GTIKYND
+289 GTIRYND
-296 GSIANNQIEYDQ
+296 GSVSNNQIEYDQ

-344 LLDQTTLD
+344 LLDQNTLD

-460 TNLDTIVKDADALIA
+460 TNLDTIVKDADALIS
-475 MKDSD
+475 MKESD
-480 MEAANLQQS
+480 MEAANLQQQ

-510 DFKNAKTKELE
+510 DFRNAKTKELE

-534 KLEGFNASDTN
+534 KLEGFNASDAN
-545 KDQSLAEKVNKSK
+545 KDQSLADKVNKAK
-558 DALSKEVEA
+558 DALSKQVES
-567 ANSVKS
+567 ANSVKA

-600 AWKASKVEADKTNL
+600 AWKSSKVEADKTNL

-646 ALENALAKSKEVAK
+646 ALSNALAKAKEVSK

-667 QSKVDES
+667 QSKVDDA
-674 AKTLVDARNAF
+674 AKSLVDARNAF

-693 EVTKTSIDT
+693 EVAKPSIDT
-702 KKDDVKKDETKKDE
+702 KKDETKPSTDA
-716 TKKDEVKKD
+716 KKD

-748 KKDEVKKDE
+748 KTKPSTDVKKDETKPSTDVKKDEVKTT
-757 SKPSTDVKKDEV
+757 PSTDVKKDEV

-780 KDEVKTKPSTDV
+780 KDEVKKDEVKKDETKPSTDV
-792 KKDDVK
+792 KKD
-798 TTPSIESKKDEVKK
+798 EVKK
-812 DDVKK
+812 V
-817 DEVKKDEVKKDD
+817 D
-829 SIGSS
+829 SIESS

-852 DDKKTDETKSSSDE
+852 EDGKVDETKSSSDE
-866 VKKTGSIESSKK
+866 VKKTESIESS
-878 EEAKKDEVKK
+878 KK
-888 DDSKKDEAK
+888 DDSKKD
-897 KDEVKK
+897 DSKK
-903 DDSKKDE
+903 DDSKKDDV
-910 AKKDEVKKDEVKKT
+910 KKDEVKKDEVKKDDVKKDDVKKT
-924 SNSLSADQSSK
+924 SNSSSADQSSK
-935 SGKTASSKYADTN
+935 SSKSTSSKYADTN
-948 EADSATAKIFG
+948 EADSNTAKIFG

-973 ILNRKRS
+973 ILNRKKS
-980 TKE
+980 TKK

>member
-29 DETQLVNYVDKDV
+29 DETQLVNYVNKDV
-42 EVFDGSIYEGA
+42 EVFDGSIYEGE
-53 PAPKLNST
+53 PAPRLKST

-99 PVVLILFEKKN
+99 PVVLILFEKRN
-110 GSISALSGAFVG
+110 GTVSALSGAFVG

-131 GMLTNQGGNSFDDV
+131 GLLTNQGGNSFDDV

-289 GTIKYND
+289 GTIRYND
-296 GSIANNQIEYDQ
+296 GSVSNNQIEYDQ

-444 DQYADQ
+444 DRYADQ
-450 NLANRLKAAK
+450 NLANRLKSAK

-475 MKDSD
+475 MKEAD
-480 MEAANLQQS
+480 MEAANLQQQ

-521 KLNASISKASEAL
+521 KLNASIGKASEAL
-534 KLEGFNASDTN
+534 KLEGFNASDAN
-545 KDQSLAEKVNKSK
+545 KDQSLAEKVNKAK
-558 DALSKEVEA
+558 DVLSKQVEA

-646 ALENALAKSKEVAK
+646 ALANALTKSKEVAK

-702 KKDDVKKDETKKDE
+702 KKDDVKKDETK
-716 TKKDEVKKD
+716 
-725 EVKKDDVKKDE
+725 
-736 TKPSTDVKKDEV
+736 PSTDVKKDEV
-748 KKDEVKKDE
+748 KKDETKPSTDLKKDDVKTTPSTDAKKDEVKTTPSTDVKKDE
-757 SKPSTDVKKDEV
+757 VKKDEV

-812 DDVKK
+812 DEVKK

-866 VKKTGSIESSKK
+866 DKKTESIES
-878 EEAKKDEVKK
+878 
-888 DDSKKDEAK
+888 SKKDEAK
-897 KDEVKK
+897 KDE
-903 DDSKKDE
+903 SKKDE
-910 AKKDEVKKDEVKKT
+910 VEKDEVKKT
-924 SNSLSADQSSK
+924 SDSSSADQSSK
-935 SGKTASSKYADTN
+935 SSKSTSSKYADTN
-948 EADSATAKIFG
+948 EADSMTAKIFG

-973 ILNRKRS
+973 ILNRKKS

>member
-29 DETQLVNYVDKDV
+29 DETQLVNYVNKDV
-42 EVFDGSIYEGA
+42 EVFDGSIYEGE
-53 PAPKLNST
+53 PAPRLKST

-131 GMLTNQGGNSFDDV
+131 GLLTNQGDNSFDDV

-289 GTIKYND
+289 GTIRYND
-296 GSIANNQIEYDQ
+296 GSVSNNQIEYDQ

-475 MKDSD
+475 MKEAD

-497 LNSKV
+497 LNAKV

-521 KLNASISKASEAL
+521 KLNASIGKASEAL
-534 KLEGFNASDTN
+534 KLEGFNASDAN
-545 KDQSLAEKVNKSK
+545 KDQSLAEKVNKAK
-558 DALSKEVEA
+558 DVLSKQVEA

-588 DAATKDLTDAFN
+588 DAATKDLTDTFN
-600 AWKASKVEADKTNL
+600 VWKASKVEADKTNL

-632 YTAESKKSFEDAKS
+632 YTADSKKSFEDAKS
-646 ALENALAKSKEVAK
+646 ALANALAKSKEVAK

-702 KKDDVKKDETKKDE
+702 KKDDVKKDETKPSTDV
-716 TKKDEVKKD
+716 KKDEVKKD
-725 EVKKDDVKKDE
+725 ETKPSTDLKKDE
-736 TKPSTDVKKDEV
+736 VKTTPSTDVKKDEV
-748 KKDEVKKDE
+748 KKDEVKKTE
-757 SKPSTDVKKDEV
+757 TKPSTDL
-769 KKDEVKKDEVK
+769 K

-812 DDVKK
+812 DEVKKDEVKK

-852 DDKKTDETKSSSDE
+852 EDKKTDETKSSSDE
-866 VKKTGSIESSKK
+866 DKKTESIES
-878 EEAKKDEVKK
+878 
-888 DDSKKDEAK
+888 SKKDEAK
-897 KDEVKK
+897 KDE
-903 DDSKKDE
+903 SKKDE
-910 AKKDEVKKDEVKKT
+910 VEKDEVKKT
-924 SNSLSADQSSK
+924 SNSSSADQSSK

>member
-29 DETQLVNYVDKDV
+29 DETQLVNYANKDV

-53 PAPKLNST
+53 PAPKLKST

-131 GMLTNQGGNSFDDV
+131 GLLTNQGGNSFDDV

-229 NTDFLFLPD
+229 NTDFLYLPD

-289 GTIKYND
+289 GTIRYND
-296 GSIANNQIEYDQ
+296 GSVSNNQIEYDQ

-422 KAAREASRSTVDEA
+422 KSAREASRSTVDEA

-444 DQYADQ
+444 DQYTDQ

-475 MKDSD
+475 MKEAD
-480 MEAANLQQS
+480 MESANLQQS

-521 KLNASISKASEAL
+521 KLNASIGKASEAL
-534 KLEGFNASDTN
+534 KLEGFNASDAN
-545 KDQSLAEKVNKSK
+545 KDQSLADKVNKAK
-558 DALSKEVEA
+558 DALSKQVEA

-600 AWKASKVEADKTNL
+600 AWKSSKVEADKTNL

-646 ALENALAKSKEVAK
+646 ALSNALAKAKEVSK

-667 QSKVDES
+667 QSKVDDA
-674 AKTLVDARNAF
+674 AKSLVDARNAF

-702 KKDDVKKDETKKDE
+702 KKDDVKKDEIKPSTDV
-716 TKKDEVKKD
+716 KKDEVKKD

-748 KKDEVKKDE
+748 KTT
-757 SKPSTDVKKDEV
+757 PSTDVKKDEV

-780 KDEVKTKPSTDV
+780 KDEVKTRPSTDV

-798 TTPSIESKKDEVKK
+798 TTPSIESKKDDVKKDDVKK

-903 DDSKKDE
+903 D
-910 AKKDEVKKDEVKKT
+910 EVKKT

-973 ILNRKRS
+973 ILNRKKS

>member
-29 DETQLVNYVDKDV
+29 DETQLVNYVNKDV
-42 EVFDGSIYEGA
+42 EVFDGSIYEGE
-53 PAPKLNST
+53 PAPKLKST

-131 GMLTNQGGNSFDDV
+131 GLLTNQGGNSFDDV

-289 GTIKYND
+289 GTIRYND
-296 GSIANNQIEYDQ
+296 GSVSNNQIEYDQ

-460 TNLDTIVKDADALIA
+460 TNLETIVKDADALIA
-475 MKDSD
+475 MKEAD
-480 MEAANLQQS
+480 MEAANLQQQ

-510 DFKNAKTKELE
+510 DFRNAKTKELE
-521 KLNASISKASEAL
+521 KLNSSISKASEAL
-534 KLEGFNASDTN
+534 KLEGFNASDAN
-545 KDQSLAEKVNKSK
+545 KDQSLADKVNKAK
-558 DALSKEVEA
+558 DALSKEVES
-567 ANSVKS
+567 ANSVKA

-646 ALENALAKSKEVAK
+646 ALANALAKSKEVAK

-693 EVTKTSIDT
+693 EVTKPSIDT
-702 KKDDVKKDETKKDE
+702 KKDDTKKDE
-716 TKKDEVKKD
+716 TKPSTD
-725 EVKKDDVKKDE
+725 VKKDDVKKNE
-736 TKPSTDVKKDEV
+736 TKPSTDLKKDEVKTTPSTDVKKDEV
-748 KKDEVKKDE
+748 KKDEVKKTE
-757 SKPSTDVKKDEV
+757 TKPSTDL
-769 KKDEVKKDEVK
+769 K

-812 DDVKK
+812 DEVKK

-852 DDKKTDETKSSSDE
+852 GDKKTDETKSSSDE
-866 VKKTGSIESSKK
+866 DKKTESIES
-878 EEAKKDEVKK
+878 
-888 DDSKKDEAK
+888 SKKDEAK
-897 KDEVKK
+897 KDE
-903 DDSKKDE
+903 SKKDE
-910 AKKDEVKKDEVKKT
+910 VEKDEVKKT
-924 SNSLSADQSSK
+924 SDSSSADQSSK
-935 SGKTASSKYADTN
+935 SSKSTSSKYADTN
-948 EADSATAKIFG
+948 EADSNTAKIFG

-973 ILNRKRS
+973 ILNRKKS

>member
-29 DETQLVNYVDKDV
+29 DETQLVNYVNKDV

-53 PAPKLNST
+53 PAPRLRST
-61 QNILKDHVTEIQQAP
+61 QNILKDHVTEIQQSP

-87 MRNVNHDGKLQA
+87 MRNVDHDGKLQA
-99 PVVLILFEKKN
+99 PVVLILFEKKD
-110 GSISALSGAFVG
+110 GTVSALSGAFVG

-289 GTIKYND
+289 GTIRYND
-296 GSIANNQIEYDQ
+296 GSVSNNQIEYDQ

-323 GTVIGVLQYALDGDG
+323 GIVIGVLQYALDGDG

-395 DRKYQFANDGKATDI
+395 DRKYQFANDGKATDV

-460 TNLDTIVKDADALIA
+460 TNLDAIVKDADALIT
-475 MKDSD
+475 MKEAD

-489 RVDQSKND
+489 KVDQSKND
-497 LNSKV
+497 LNAKV

-534 KLEGFNASDTN
+534 KLEGFNASDAN
-545 KDQSLAEKVNKSK
+545 KDQSLADKVNKAK
-558 DALSKEVEA
+558 DALSKEVES
-567 ANSVKS
+567 ANSVKA

-600 AWKASKVEADKTNL
+600 AWKSSKVEADKTNL

-632 YTAESKKSFEDAKS
+632 YTADSKKSFEDAKS
-646 ALENALAKSKEVAK
+646 ALANALAKSKEVAK

-702 KKDDVKKDETKKDE
+702 KKDDVKKDETK
-716 TKKDEVKKD
+716 
-725 EVKKDDVKKDE
+725 
-736 TKPSTDVKKDEV
+736 PSTDVKKDEV

-757 SKPSTDVKKDEV
+757 VKKDEVKKDEVKKDEVKTTPSTDVKKDEVKKDEV

-817 DEVKKDEVKKDD
+817 DDVKKDDVKKDEVKKDEVKKDD

-852 DDKKTDETKSSSDE
+852 EDKKTDETKSSSDE
-866 VKKTGSIESSKK
+866 VKKTESIESSKK
-878 EEAKKDEVKK
+878 
-888 DDSKKDEAK
+888 DD
-897 KDEVKK
+897 V
-903 DDSKKDE
+903 
-910 AKKDEVKKDEVKKT
+910 KKDEVKKDEVKKT
-924 SNSLSADQSSK
+924 SNSSSADQSSN

-948 EADSATAKIFG
+948 EADSNTAKIFG

-973 ILNRKRS
+973 ILNRKKS

>member
-29 DETQLVNYVDKDV
+29 DETQLVNYVNKDV

-99 PVVLILFEKKN
+99 PVVLILFEKRN
-110 GSISALSGAFVG
+110 GSVSALSGSFVG
-122 NRTILTCAH
+122 NRTILTCSH
-131 GMLTNQGGNSFDDV
+131 GLLTNQGGNSFDDV
-145 VSMKLVIGS
+145 VRMKLVIGS
-154 NSAVNYGVAGQ
+154 NSAVNYGTVGHV
-165 PGSYSGTSGWT
+165 GDFSGTSGWT

-187 NQQGFSSRPSDGKG
+187 NQQGFSSRPEDGKG
-201 TGISWHNDIT
+201 TGIRWHNDISV
-211 AIQTDFNI
+211 IQTDFNI

-229 NTDFLFLPD
+229 NTDFLYLPD

-344 LLDQTTLD
+344 LLDQNTLN

-361 QQTGWAQVQGS
+361 QQTGWTQVEGS
-372 SDRYYFDA
+372 QDRYYFDA

-395 DRKYQFANDGKATDI
+395 DRKYQFANDGKATDV
-410 GPAYTAPNLNDL
+410 GPAYTVPNLNDL

-475 MKDSD
+475 MKEAD

-497 LNSKV
+497 LNTKV

-521 KLNASISKASEAL
+521 KLNASIGKASEAL

-545 KDQSLAEKVNKSK
+545 KDQSLAEKVSKAK
-558 DALSKEVEA
+558 DALSKQVES
-567 ANSVKS
+567 ANSVKA

-600 AWKASKVEADKTNL
+600 AWKSSKVEADKTNL

-646 ALENALAKSKEVAK
+646 ALTDALNKSKELSKAEV
-660 SEIVKSD
+660 VKSD

-702 KKDDVKKDETKKDE
+702 KKDDVKKDD
-716 TKKDEVKKD
+716 VKKD
-725 EVKKDDVKKDE
+725 DVKKDDVKKDDVKKDDVKKDE
-736 TKPSTDVKKDEV
+736 TKPSTDLKKDDV
-748 KKDEVKKDE
+748 KTT
-757 SKPSTDVKKDEV
+757 PSTDV

-798 TTPSIESKKDEVKK
+798 TTPSIESKKDDVKK
-812 DDVKK
+812 DDVKKDEVKK

-866 VKKTGSIESSKK
+866 VKKTESIES
-878 EEAKKDEVKK
+878 
-888 DDSKKDEAK
+888 SKKDEAK
-897 KDEVKK
+897 KDE
-903 DDSKKDE
+903 SKKDE
-910 AKKDEVKKDEVKKT
+910 VEKDEVKKT
-924 SNSLSADQSSK
+924 SNSSSTDQSSK

>member
-29 DETQLVNYVDKDV
+29 DETQLVNYVNKDV
-42 EVFDGSIYEGA
+42 EVFDGSIYEGE
-53 PAPKLNST
+53 PAPRLKST

-131 GMLTNQGGNSFDDV
+131 GLLTNQGGNSFDDV

-289 GTIKYND
+289 GTIRYND
-296 GSIANNQIEYDQ
+296 GSVSNNQIEYDQ

-361 QQTGWAQVQGS
+361 QQTGWTQVEGS
-372 SDRYYFDA
+372 QDRYYFDA

-395 DRKYQFANDGKATDI
+395 DRKYQFANDGKATDV

-422 KAAREASRSTVDEA
+422 KSAREASRSTVDEA

-460 TNLDTIVKDADALIA
+460 TNLDTIVKDADSLIA
-475 MKDSD
+475 MKEAD
-480 MEAANLQQS
+480 MEAANLQQQ

-497 LNSKV
+497 LNAKV

-521 KLNASISKASEAL
+521 KLNASIGKASEAL
-534 KLEGFNASDTN
+534 KLEGFNASDAN
-545 KDQSLAEKVNKSK
+545 KDQSLADKVNKAK
-558 DALSKEVEA
+558 DALSKQVEA

-632 YTAESKKSFEDAKS
+632 YTADSKKSFEDAKS
-646 ALENALAKSKEVAK
+646 ALANALAKSKEVAK

-674 AKTLVDARNAF
+674 AKTLADARNAF

-693 EVTKTSIDT
+693 EVTKPSIDT
-702 KKDDVKKDETKKDE
+702 KKDDT
-716 TKKDEVKKD
+716 
-725 EVKKDDVKKDE
+725 KKDE

-748 KKDEVKKDE
+748 KKDETKPSTDLKKDE
-757 SKPSTDVKKDEV
+757 VKTTPSTDVKKDEV
-769 KKDEVKKDEVK
+769 KKDEVKKTETKPSTDLK

-798 TTPSIESKKDEVKK
+798 TTPSIESKKDDVKKDDVKK

-888 DDSKKDEAK
+888 DDSKKDE
-897 KDEVKK
+897 D
-903 DDSKKDE
+903 
-910 AKKDEVKKDEVKKT
+910 KKDEVKKDEVKKT

>member
-29 DETQLVNYVDKDV
+29 DETQLVNYVNKDV
-42 EVFDGSIYEGA
+42 EVFDGSIYEGE
-53 PAPKLNST
+53 PAPKLKST

-87 MRNVNHDGKLQA
+87 MRNVNHDGKFQA

-131 GMLTNQGGNSFDDV
+131 GLLTNQGGNSFDDV

-289 GTIKYND
+289 GTIRYND
-296 GSIANNQIEYDQ
+296 GSVSNNQIEYDQ

-436 AKLPIAEI
+436 AKLPLAEI

-460 TNLDTIVKDADALIA
+460 TNLDTIIKDADALIS
-475 MKDSD
+475 MKESD

-510 DFKNAKTKELE
+510 DFRNAKTKELE
-521 KLNASISKASEAL
+521 KLNASIGKASEAL
-534 KLEGFNASDTN
+534 KLEGFNASDAN
-545 KDQSLAEKVNKSK
+545 KDQSLADKVNKAK
-558 DALSKEVEA
+558 DTLSKQVEA

-588 DAATKDLTDAFN
+588 DAATKDLTDTFN

-632 YTAESKKSFEDAKS
+632 YTADSKKSFEDAKS
-646 ALENALAKSKEVAK
+646 ALVNALAKSKEVAK

-702 KKDDVKKDETKKDE
+702 KKDDVKKDETKPSTD
-716 TKKDEVKKD
+716 
-725 EVKKDDVKKDE
+725 VKKDDVKKNE
-736 TKPSTDVKKDEV
+736 TKPSTDVKKDDVKTTPSTDV
-748 KKDEVKKDE
+748 KKDEVKTT
-757 SKPSTDVKKDEV
+757 PSTDVKKDEV

-780 KDEVKTKPSTDV
+780 KDEVK
-792 KKDDVK
+792 
-798 TTPSIESKKDEVKK
+798 
-812 DDVKK
+812 K
-817 DEVKKDEVKKDD
+817 DEVKKDEVKKDETKPSTDVKKDEVKKVD
-829 SIGSS
+829 SIESS

-852 DDKKTDETKSSSDE
+852 EDGKVDETKSSSDE
-866 VKKTGSIESSKK
+866 VKKTESIESS
-878 EEAKKDEVKK
+878 KK
-888 DDSKKDEAK
+888 DDSKKD
-897 KDEVKK
+897 
-903 DDSKKDE
+903 DSKKDDV
-910 AKKDEVKKDEVKKT
+910 KKDEVKKDEVKKDDVKKT
-924 SNSLSADQSSK
+924 SNSSSADQSSK
-935 SGKTASSKYADTN
+935 SSKSTSSKYADTN
-948 EADSATAKIFG
+948 EADSNTAKIFG

-973 ILNRKRS
+973 ILNRKKS

>member
-29 DETQLVNYVDKDV
+29 DETQLVNYVNKDV
-42 EVFDGSIYEGA
+42 EVFDGSIYEGE
-53 PAPKLNST
+53 PAPKLKST

-131 GMLTNQGGNSFDDV
+131 GLLTNQGGNSFDDV

-229 NTDFLFLPD
+229 NTDFLYLPD

-289 GTIKYND
+289 GTIRYND
-296 GSIANNQIEYDQ
+296 GSVSNNQIEYDQ

-422 KAAREASRSTVDEA
+422 KSAREASRSTVDEA

-444 DQYADQ
+444 DQYTDQ

-475 MKDSD
+475 MKEAD
-480 MEAANLQQS
+480 MESANLQQS

-534 KLEGFNASDTN
+534 KLEGFNASDAN
-545 KDQSLAEKVNKSK
+545 KDQSLAEKVNKAK
-558 DALSKEVEA
+558 DVLSKQVEA

-588 DAATKDLTDAFN
+588 DAATKDLTDTFN

-646 ALENALAKSKEVAK
+646 ALSNALAKSKEVAK

-674 AKTLVDARNAF
+674 AKTLADARNAF

-693 EVTKTSIDT
+693 EVTKPSIDT
-702 KKDDVKKDETKKDE
+702 KKDDT
-716 TKKDEVKKD
+716 
-725 EVKKDDVKKDE
+725 KKDE

-748 KKDEVKKDE
+748 KKDETKPSTDLKKDE
-757 SKPSTDVKKDEV
+757 VKTTPSTDVKKDEVKTTPSTNV

-798 TTPSIESKKDEVKK
+798 TTPSIESKKDDVKK

-844 IKSSSDSK
+844 IKSSSDSE
-852 DDKKTDETKSSSDE
+852 DDKKTDEIKSSSDE

-878 EEAKKDEVKK
+878 E
-888 DDSKKDEAK
+888 EAK

>member
-20 QQVPSNVFA
+20 QQVPSNAFA
-29 DETQLVNYVDKDV
+29 DETQLVDYVNKDV

-53 PAPKLNST
+53 PAPRLKST
-61 QNILKDHVTEIQQAP
+61 QNILKDHVTEIEQSP

-99 PVVLILFEKKN
+99 PTVLILFEKRN
-110 GSISALSGAFVG
+110 GTVSALSGAFVG

-131 GMLTNQGGNSFDDV
+131 GLLTNQGGNSFDDIV
-145 VSMKLVIGS
+145 RIKLVIGS
-154 NSAVNYGVAGQ
+154 NSAVNYGSGRLAGDF
-165 PGSYSGTSGWT
+165 SGTSGWT

-187 NQQGFSSRPSDGKG
+187 NQQEFSSRPDNGKG
-201 TGISWHNDIT
+201 TGIRWHNDISV
-211 AIQTDFNI
+211 IQTDFNI

-238 GPQTSFQSGKT
+238 KPQTAFQSGKT

-256 APIGPSNVDYQK
+256 APIPSTNVDYHK
-268 LKQQIVHGKLYNGT
+268 LRQQIVHGKLYNGT
-282 TNRTNNR
+282 TNRTNNK
-289 GTIKYND
+289 GSIKYDD
-296 GSIANNQIEYDQ
+296 GSFANNQIEYDQ
-308 SVIGGFSGSTMTDEN
+308 SVVGGFSGSTMTDEN

-361 QQTGWAQVQGS
+361 QQTGWAQVEGS
-372 SDRYYFDA
+372 QDRYYFDA

-395 DRKYQFANDGKATDI
+395 DRKYQFANDGKATDV

-422 KAAREASRSTVDEA
+422 KAAREASKSTVDEA

-450 NLANRLKAAK
+450 NLADRLKAAK
-460 TNLDTIVKDADALIA
+460 TNLDAIVKDADALIA
-475 MKDSD
+475 MKAAD

-497 LNSKV
+497 LNVKV
-502 EEMKKVLE
+502 EEMKKVLAE
-510 DFKNAKTKELE
+510 FKNAKTKELE
-521 KLNASISKASEAL
+521 KLNDSIGKASEAL
-534 KLEGFNASDTN
+534 KLEGFDASDVN
-545 KDQSLAEKVNKSK
+545 KDQSLAEKVNKAK
-558 DALSKEVEA
+558 DDLSKQVEA

-573 KAPMFKTS
+573 KAPMIKTS
-581 ETDTSKI
+581 ESDTSKI

-600 AWKASKVEADKTNL
+600 AWKSSKVEADKTSL
-614 TKAIDL
+614 TKAIEL

-632 YTAESKKSFEDAKS
+632 YTADSKKSFDEAKS
-646 ALENALAKSKEVAK
+646 ALSNALAKAKEISK

-674 AKTLVDARNAF
+674 TKTLVDARNVF

-693 EVTKTSIDT
+693 EAAKPSIDT
-702 KKDDVKKDETKKDE
+702 KKDDVKKDETKPSTDVEKDDVKKDE
-716 TKKDEVKKD
+716 TKSSADLKKD
-725 EVKKDDVKKDE
+725 DVETKPSTDDKKDDVETKPSTDVKKDDVKKDDAKKDE

-748 KKDEVKKDE
+748 KKDDVEKDQT
-757 SKPSTDVKKDEV
+757 KPSTDVKKDEV
-769 KKDEVKKDEVK
+769 KKDQ
-780 KDEVKTKPSTDV
+780 TKPSTD
-792 KKDDVK
+792 
-798 TTPSIESKKDEVKK
+798 VKK

-829 SIGSS
+829 SKASTDVKKDDDIKKVESIRSS
-834 KKDEVKKVES
+834 KKDEVKK
-844 IKSSSDSK
+844 
-852 DDKKTDETKSSSDE
+852 DD
-866 VKKTGSIESSKK
+866 V
-878 EEAKKDEVKK
+878 
-888 DDSKKDEAK
+888 KKDEAK
-897 KDEVKK
+897 KDEA
-903 DDSKKDE
+903 E
-910 AKKDEVKKDEVKKT
+910 KT
-924 SNSLSADQSSK
+924 SNSSSADQSSK
-935 SGKTASSKYADTN
+935 SNKSTSLKYADTN
-948 EADSATAKIFG
+948 EVDSNIAKIFG
-959 SIGLSAVIAAVSAF
+959 LIGLSAVIAAVSKS
-973 ILNRKRS
+973 ILNRKKS
-980 TKE
+980 TEE

>member
-29 DETQLVNYVDKDV
+29 DETQLVNYVNKDV

-110 GSISALSGAFVG
+110 GSVSALSGSFVG
-122 NRTILTCAH
+122 NRTILTCSH
-131 GMLTNQGGNSFDDV
+131 GLLTNQGGNSFDDV
-145 VSMKLVIGS
+145 VRMKLVIGS
-154 NSAVNYGVAGQ
+154 NSAVNYGTVGHV
-165 PGSYSGTSGWT
+165 GDFSGTSGWT

-187 NQQGFSSRPSDGKG
+187 NQQGFSSRPEDGKG
-201 TGISWHNDIT
+201 TGIRWHNDISV
-211 AIQTDFNI
+211 IQTDFNI

-229 NTDFLFLPD
+229 NTDFLYLPD

-344 LLDQTTLD
+344 LLDQNTLN

-361 QQTGWAQVQGS
+361 QQTDWTQVEGS
-372 SDRYYFDA
+372 QDRYYFDA

-395 DRKYQFANDGKATDI
+395 DRKYQFANDGKATDV

-422 KAAREASRSTVDEA
+422 KSAREASRSTVDEA

-444 DQYADQ
+444 DQYTDQ

-475 MKDSD
+475 MKEAD
-480 MEAANLQQS
+480 MESANLQQS

-510 DFKNAKTKELE
+510 DFRNAKTKELE
-521 KLNASISKASEAL
+521 KLNASIGKASEAL
-534 KLEGFNASDTN
+534 KLEGFNASDAN
-545 KDQSLAEKVNKSK
+545 KDQSLAEKVNKAK
-558 DALSKEVEA
+558 DALSKQVEA
-567 ANSVKS
+567 ANSVKA

-646 ALENALAKSKEVAK
+646 ALTDALNKSKELSKAEV
-660 SEIVKSD
+660 VKSD

-693 EVTKTSIDT
+693 EVTKPSIDT
-702 KKDDVKKDETKKDE
+702 
-716 TKKDEVKKD
+716 
-725 EVKKDDVKKDE
+725 KKDDVKKDE

-748 KKDEVKKDE
+748 KKDET
-757 SKPSTDVKKDEV
+757 KPSTDLKKDDVKTTPSTDV

-798 TTPSIESKKDEVKK
+798 TTPSIESKKDDVKKDEVEKDKVKK

-817 DEVKKDEVKKDD
+817 DDVKKDEVKKDD

-852 DDKKTDETKSSSDE
+852 EDKKTDETKSSSDE
-866 VKKTGSIESSKK
+866 VKKTESIESSKK
-878 EEAKKDEVKK
+878 DEAKKDE
-888 DDSKKDEAK
+888 SKKDEAK

-903 DDSKKDE
+903 
-910 AKKDEVKKDEVKKT
+910 T
-924 SNSLSADQSSK
+924 SNSSSADQSSK
-935 SGKTASSKYADTN
+935 SNKSTSSKYADTN

-973 ILNRKRS
+973 ILNRKKS

>member
-14 LAIISV
+14 LAIILV

-29 DETQLVNYVDKDV
+29 DETQLVNYVNKDV
-42 EVFDGSIYEGA
+42 EVFDGSIYEGE
-53 PAPKLNST
+53 PAPRLKST

-99 PVVLILFEKKN
+99 PVVLILFEKRN
-110 GSISALSGAFVG
+110 GTVSALSGAFVG

-131 GMLTNQGGNSFDDV
+131 GLLTNQGGNSFDDV
-145 VSMKLVIGS
+145 VSIKLVIGS

-187 NQQGFSSRPSDGKG
+187 NQQGFSSRPSDDKG

-289 GTIKYND
+289 GTIRYND
-296 GSIANNQIEYDQ
+296 GSVSNNQIEYDQ

-380 NNGGHFLKN
+380 DNGGHFLKN

-395 DRKYQFANDGKATDI
+395 DRKYQFANDGKATDV

-436 AKLPIAEI
+436 AKLPLAEI

-460 TNLDTIVKDADALIA
+460 TNLDTIVKDADVLIA
-475 MKDSD
+475 MKEAD
-480 MEAANLQQS
+480 MESANLQQS

-510 DFKNAKTKELE
+510 DFRNAKTKELE
-521 KLNASISKASEAL
+521 KLNSSISKASEAL

-545 KDQSLAEKVNKSK
+545 KDQSLADKVNKAK
-558 DALSKEVEA
+558 DALSKQVES
-567 ANSVKS
+567 ANSVKA

-600 AWKASKVEADKTNL
+600 AWKTSKVEADKTNL

-646 ALENALAKSKEVAK
+646 ALANALAKSKEVAK

-702 KKDDVKKDETKKDE
+702 KKDDVKKDETKPSTDV
-716 TKKDEVKKD
+716 KKDEVKKD

-817 DEVKKDEVKKDD
+817 DD

-878 EEAKKDEVKK
+878 EEAKKDEV
-888 DDSKKDEAK
+888 
-897 KDEVKK
+897 
-903 DDSKKDE
+903 
-910 AKKDEVKKDEVKKT
+910 KKDEVKKDEVKKT

-973 ILNRKRS
+973 VLNRKKS

>member
-1 MKKSLVTLSCVTA
+1 M
-14 LAIISV
+14 
-20 QQVPSNVFA
+20 
-29 DETQLVNYVDKDV
+29 
-42 EVFDGSIYEGA
+42 FDGSIYEGA
-53 PAPKLNST
+53 PVPKLKST

-76 SMKYIHGDGSD
+76 SFKYIHGDGSD

-99 PVVLILFEKKN
+99 PVVLILFEKRN
-110 GSISALSGAFVG
+110 GSVSALSGAFVG

-131 GMLTNQGGNSFDDV
+131 GLLTNQGENSFDDV

-154 NSAVNYGVAGQ
+154 NSAVNYGVTGQ
-165 PGSYSGTSGWT
+165 RGSYSGTSGWT

-187 NQQGFSSRPSDGKG
+187 NQQGFSSRPSNGKG
-201 TGISWHNDIT
+201 TGISWHNDISI
-211 AIQTDFNI
+211 IQTDFNI

-256 APIGPSNVDYQK
+256 APIGPTNVDYHK
-268 LKQQIVHGKLYNGT
+268 LKQQLVHGKLYNGT

-289 GTIKYND
+289 GTIKYDD
-296 GSIANNQIEYDQ
+296 GSVANNQIEYDQ
-308 SVIGGFSGSTMTDEN
+308 SVVGGFSGSSMTDEN

-344 LLDQTTLD
+344 LLDQNTLN

-361 QQTGWAQVQGS
+361 QQTGWAQVEGS
-372 SDRYYFDA
+372 PDRYYFDA

-422 KAAREASRSTVDEA
+422 KAAREASKSTVDEA

-450 NLANRLKAAK
+450 NLANRLKTAK

-497 LNSKV
+497 LNAKV
-502 EEMKKVLE
+502 DEMKKVLE
-510 DFKNAKTKELE
+510 DFKNAKTKDLE
-521 KLNASISKASEAL
+521 KLNASIGKASEAL
-534 KLEGFNASDTN
+534 KLEGFNASDEN
-545 KDQSLAEKVNKSK
+545 KDQSLAEKVNKAK
-558 DALSKEVEA
+558 DALSKQFEA
-567 ANSVKS
+567 ANLVKS

-588 DAATKDLTDAFN
+588 DSATKDLTDAFN

-614 TKAIDL
+614 TKSIDL

-632 YTAESKKSFEDAKS
+632 YTADSKKSFDDAKS
-646 ALENALAKSKEVAK
+646 ALSNALAKSKEVAK

-693 EVTKTSIDT
+693 EVTKPSIDT
-702 KKDDVKKDETKKDE
+702 KKDDVKKDETKPSADA
-716 TKKDEVKKD
+716 
-725 EVKKDDVKKDE
+725 KKDDVKKDETKPSADVKKDDIEKTE

-748 KKDEVKKDE
+748 KKDEVEKDE
-757 SKPSTDVKKDEV
+757 VKTTPSIESKKDEV

-780 KDEVKTKPSTDV
+780 KDEVK
-792 KKDDVK
+792 K
-798 TTPSIESKKDEVKK
+798 TESIE
-812 DDVKK
+812 
-817 DEVKKDEVKKDD
+817 
-829 SIGSS
+829 SS

-844 IKSSSDSK
+844 IKSSSESK
-852 DDKKTDETKSSSDE
+852 EDHKVDETKSSSDE
-866 VKKTGSIESSKK
+866 VKKTESIESS
-878 EEAKKDEVKK
+878 KKDEVKK
-888 DDSKKDEAK
+888 D
-897 KDEVKK
+897 EV
-903 DDSKKDE
+903 
-910 AKKDEVKKDEVKKT
+910 KKDEVKKDEVKKT
-924 SNSLSADQSSK
+924 SNSSSAAQIKGKTPAEYAETNEK
-935 SGKTASSKYADTN
+935 SGIVYSILGLIGAAALIESIKRRKQSK
-948 EADSATAKIFG
+948 
-959 SIGLSAVIAAVSAF
+959 
-973 ILNRKRS
+973 
-980 TKE
+980 

>member
-29 DETQLVNYVDKDV
+29 DETQLVNYVNKDV
-42 EVFDGSIYEGA
+42 EVFDGSIYEGE
-53 PAPKLNST
+53 PAPRLKST

-110 GSISALSGAFVG
+110 GTVSALSGAFVG

-289 GTIKYND
+289 GTIRYND
-296 GSIANNQIEYDQ
+296 GSVSNNQIEYDQ

-372 SDRYYFDA
+372 QDRYYFDE

-475 MKDSD
+475 MKEAD

-497 LNSKV
+497 LNAKV

-521 KLNASISKASEAL
+521 KLNASINKASEAL
-534 KLEGFNASDTN
+534 KLEGFNASDAN
-545 KDQSLAEKVNKSK
+545 KDQSLADKVNKAK
-558 DALSKEVEA
+558 DALSKQVES
-567 ANSVKS
+567 ANSVKA

-646 ALENALAKSKEVAK
+646 ALANALTKSKEVAK

-702 KKDDVKKDETKKDE
+702 KKDDVKKDD
-716 TKKDEVKKD
+716 
-725 EVKKDDVKKDE
+725 VKKDDVKKDE
-736 TKPSTDVKKDEV
+736 TKPSTDLKKDDVKTTPSTDVKKDEVKTTPSTDVKKDEV

-757 SKPSTDVKKDEV
+757 
-769 KKDEVKKDEVK
+769 
-780 KDEVKTKPSTDV
+780 
-792 KKDDVK
+792 
-798 TTPSIESKKDEVKK
+798 
-812 DDVKK
+812 VKK

-866 VKKTGSIESSKK
+866 DKKTESIES
-878 EEAKKDEVKK
+878 
-888 DDSKKDEAK
+888 SKKDEAK
-897 KDEVKK
+897 KDE
-903 DDSKKDE
+903 SKKDE
-910 AKKDEVKKDEVKKT
+910 VEKDEVKKT
-924 SNSLSADQSSK
+924 SDSSSADQSSK

-973 ILNRKRS
+973 ILNRKKS

>member
-20 QQVPSNVFA
+20 QQVPSNVSA
-29 DETQLVNYVDKDV
+29 DETQLVNYVNKDV
-42 EVFDGSIYEGA
+42 EVFDGSIYEGE
-53 PAPKLNST
+53 PAPRLKST

-131 GMLTNQGGNSFDDV
+131 GLLTNQGGNSFDDV

-229 NTDFLFLPD
+229 NTDFLYLPD

-289 GTIKYND
+289 GTIRYND
-296 GSIANNQIEYDQ
+296 GSVSNNQIEYDQ

-344 LLDQTTLD
+344 LLDQNTLN

-422 KAAREASRSTVDEA
+422 KSAREASRSTVDEA

-475 MKDSD
+475 MKEAD

-497 LNSKV
+497 LNAKV

-521 KLNASISKASEAL
+521 KLNASIGKASEAL
-534 KLEGFNASDTN
+534 KLEGFNASDAN
-545 KDQSLAEKVNKSK
+545 KDQSLAEKVNKAK
-558 DALSKEVEA
+558 DALSKQVEA

-646 ALENALAKSKEVAK
+646 ALANALAKSKEVAK

-674 AKTLVDARNAF
+674 AKSLVDARNAF

-693 EVTKTSIDT
+693 EVTKPST
-702 KKDDVKKDETKKDE
+702 DVKKDQTKHSTD
-716 TKKDEVKKD
+716 
-725 EVKKDDVKKDE
+725 VKKDDVKKDE

-748 KKDEVKKDE
+748 KTKPSTDVKKDETKPSTDVKKDEVKTT
-757 SKPSTDVKKDEV
+757 PSTDVKKDEV

-780 KDEVKTKPSTDV
+780 KYE
-792 KKDDVK
+792 
-798 TTPSIESKKDEVKK
+798 
-812 DDVKK
+812 VKK
-817 DEVKKDEVKKDD
+817 DEVKKDEVKKDETKPSTDVKKDEVKKVD
-829 SIGSS
+829 SIESS

-852 DDKKTDETKSSSDE
+852 EDGKVDETKSSSDE
-866 VKKTGSIESSKK
+866 VKKTESIESS
-878 EEAKKDEVKK
+878 KK
-888 DDSKKDEAK
+888 DDSKKD
-897 KDEVKK
+897 DV
-903 DDSKKDE
+903 
-910 AKKDEVKKDEVKKT
+910 KKDEVKKDEVKKDEVKKDDVKKT
-924 SNSLSADQSSK
+924 SNSSSADQSSK
-935 SGKTASSKYADTN
+935 SSKSTSSKYADTN
-948 EADSATAKIFG
+948 EADSNTAKIFG

-973 ILNRKRS
+973 ILNRKKS

>member
-29 DETQLVNYVDKDV
+29 DETQLVNYVNTDV
-42 EVFDGSIYEGA
+42 EVFDGSIYEGE
-53 PAPKLNST
+53 PAPRLKST

-131 GMLTNQGGNSFDDV
+131 GLLTNQGGNSFDDV

-229 NTDFLFLPD
+229 NTDFLYLPD

-289 GTIKYND
+289 GTIRYND
-296 GSIANNQIEYDQ
+296 GSVSNNQIEYDQ

-422 KAAREASRSTVDEA
+422 KSAREASRSTVDEA

-444 DQYADQ
+444 DQYTDQ

-475 MKDSD
+475 MKEAD
-480 MEAANLQQS
+480 MESANLQQS

-521 KLNASISKASEAL
+521 KLNASINKASEAL
-534 KLEGFNASDTN
+534 KLEDFNASDAN
-545 KDQSLAEKVNKSK
+545 KDQSLAEKVNKAK
-558 DALSKEVEA
+558 DALSKQVEA

-600 AWKASKVEADKTNL
+600 AWKSSKVEADKTNL

-646 ALENALAKSKEVAK
+646 ALSNALAKAKEVSK

-667 QSKVDES
+667 QSKVDDA
-674 AKTLVDARNAF
+674 AKSLVDARNAF

-693 EVTKTSIDT
+693 EVAKPSIDT
-702 KKDDVKKDETKKDE
+702 KKDETKPSTDA
-716 TKKDEVKKD
+716 KKD

-748 KKDEVKKDE
+748 KTKPSTDVKKDETKPSTDVKKDEVKTT
-757 SKPSTDVKKDEV
+757 PSTDVKKDEV
-769 KKDEVKKDEVK
+769 KKDEVKKDE
-780 KDEVKTKPSTDV
+780 TKPSTDV
-792 KKDDVK
+792 KKD
-798 TTPSIESKKDEVKK
+798 EVKK
-812 DDVKK
+812 V
-817 DEVKKDEVKKDD
+817 D
-829 SIGSS
+829 SIESS

-852 DDKKTDETKSSSDE
+852 EDGKVDETKSSSDE
-866 VKKTGSIESSKK
+866 VKKTESIESS
-878 EEAKKDEVKK
+878 KK
-888 DDSKKDEAK
+888 DDSKKD
-897 KDEVKK
+897 DSKK
-903 DDSKKDE
+903 DDSKKDDV
-910 AKKDEVKKDEVKKT
+910 KKDEVKKDEVKKDDVKKT
-924 SNSLSADQSSK
+924 SNSSSADQSSK
-935 SGKTASSKYADTN
+935 SSKSTSSKYADTN
-948 EADSATAKIFG
+948 EADSNTAKIFG

-973 ILNRKRS
+973 ILNRKKS

>member
-29 DETQLVNYVDKDV
+29 DETQLVNYVNKDV

-110 GSISALSGAFVG
+110 GSVSALSGSFVG
-122 NRTILTCAH
+122 NRTILTCSH
-131 GMLTNQGGNSFDDV
+131 GLLTNQGGNSFDDV
-145 VSMKLVIGS
+145 VRMKLVIGS
-154 NSAVNYGVAGQ
+154 NSAVNYGTVGHV
-165 PGSYSGTSGWT
+165 GDFSGTSGWT

-187 NQQGFSSRPSDGKG
+187 NQQGFSSRPEDGKG
-201 TGISWHNDIT
+201 TGIRWHNDISV
-211 AIQTDFNI
+211 IQTDFNI

-238 GPQTSFQSGKT
+238 GPQTTFQSGKT

-289 GTIKYND
+289 GTIRYND
-296 GSIANNQIEYDQ
+296 GSVSNNQIEYDQ

-395 DRKYQFANDGKATDI
+395 DRKYQFANDGKATDV

-422 KAAREASRSTVDEA
+422 KSAREASRSTVDEA

-444 DQYADQ
+444 DQYTDQ

-475 MKDSD
+475 MKEAD
-480 MEAANLQQS
+480 MEAANLQQQ

-510 DFKNAKTKELE
+510 DFRNAKTKELE
-521 KLNASISKASEAL
+521 KLNASIGKASEAL
-534 KLEGFNASDTN
+534 KLEGFNASDAN
-545 KDQSLAEKVNKSK
+545 KDQSLADKVNKSK
-558 DALSKEVEA
+558 DDLSKQVEA

-581 ETDTSKI
+581 ETDTSKL

-632 YTAESKKSFEDAKS
+632 YTADSKKSFEDAKS
-646 ALENALAKSKEVAK
+646 ALTDALNKSKELSKAEV
-660 SEIVKSD
+660 VKSD

-674 AKTLVDARNAF
+674 AKSLVDARNAF

-693 EVTKTSIDT
+693 EVTKPSIDT
-702 KKDDVKKDETKKDE
+702 KKDDTRKDETKPSTDV
-716 TKKDEVKKD
+716 KKDEVKKD

-780 KDEVKTKPSTDV
+780 TRPSTDV

-798 TTPSIESKKDEVKK
+798 TTPSIESKKDDVKK
-812 DDVKK
+812 DEVKK

-852 DDKKTDETKSSSDE
+852 EDKKTDETKSSSDE
-866 VKKTGSIESSKK
+866 VKKTESIES
-878 EEAKKDEVKK
+878 
-888 DDSKKDEAK
+888 SKKDEAK
-897 KDEVKK
+897 KDE
-903 DDSKKDE
+903 SKKDE
-910 AKKDEVKKDEVKKT
+910 AKQDEVKKT
-924 SNSLSADQSSK
+924 SNSSSTDQSSK

-973 ILNRKRS
+973 ILNRKKS

>member
-29 DETQLVNYVDKDV
+29 DETQLVNYVNKDV

-53 PAPKLNST
+53 PAPKLKST

-99 PVVLILFEKKN
+99 PVVLILFEKKD
-110 GSISALSGAFVG
+110 GTVSALSGAFVG

-131 GMLTNQGGNSFDDV
+131 GLLTNQGGNSFDDV

-165 PGSYSGTSGWT
+165 PDSYSGTSGWT

-187 NQQGFSSRPSDGKG
+187 NQQGFSSKPVDGNG

-238 GPQTSFQSGKT
+238 GPQTTFRSGST

-256 APIGPSNVDYQK
+256 APIGPKNVDYQK

-282 TNRTNNR
+282 TNRTVNK
-289 GTIKYND
+289 GTIRYND
-296 GSIANNQIEYDQ
+296 GSVSNNQIEYDQ

-395 DRKYQFANDGKATDI
+395 DRKYQFANDGKATDV

-436 AKLPIAEI
+436 AKLPLAEI

-475 MKDSD
+475 MKESD

-521 KLNASISKASEAL
+521 KLNASINKASEAL

-545 KDQSLAEKVNKSK
+545 KDQSLADKVNKSK
-558 DALSKEVEA
+558 DALTKQVES

-614 TKAIDL
+614 TKAIEL

-632 YTAESKKSFEDAKS
+632 YTADSKKSFDEAKS
-646 ALENALAKSKEVAK
+646 ALTDALNKSKELSKAEV
-660 SEIVKSD
+660 VKSD
-667 QSKVDES
+667 QSKVDDA
-674 AKTLVDARNAF
+674 AKSLVDARNAF

-702 KKDDVKKDETKKDE
+702 KKDDVKKDETK
-716 TKKDEVKKD
+716 
-725 EVKKDDVKKDE
+725 
-736 TKPSTDVKKDEV
+736 PSTDVKKDEV

-757 SKPSTDVKKDEV
+757 VKKDDVKKDDVKTTPSTDVKKDEVKTTPSTDVKKDEV

-817 DEVKKDEVKKDD
+817 DDVKKDEVKKDD

-852 DDKKTDETKSSSDE
+852 EDKKTDETKSSSDE
-866 VKKTGSIESSKK
+866 VKKTESIESSKK
-878 EEAKKDEVKK
+878 DDVKKDEVKK
-888 DDSKKDEAK
+888 DED
-897 KDEVKK
+897 
-903 DDSKKDE
+903 
-910 AKKDEVKKDEVKKT
+910 KKDEVKKT
-924 SNSLSADQSSK
+924 SNSSSTDQSSK
-935 SGKTASSKYADTN
+935 SNKSTSSKYADTN
-948 EADSATAKIFG
+948 EADSNIAKIFG

-973 ILNRKRS
+973 ILNRKKS